1 MSWKDRVK
9 ANEESGINAKLRAEA
24 AGNLYS
30 AMRDYA
36 ATSGQ
41 YKDQGQRDQFERNLS
56 EYESIVNRLG
66 SSGVDIT
73 GQDEVIKSFRSF
85 HGDTSKIYSRFK
97 NRGEYDA
104 AVKAQKDYTALLGFD
119 TKAGQQEVDKLE
131 KYLRKAKSLTPA
143 GHSVKEGTGVTV
155 NRNTQA
161 LNSYLKSVGFSSVDE
176 LEKAISDKRLYLAQA
191 KRTQN
196 KSKLDSDA
204 DNDKEFK
211 YYSALGADME
221 NPTAEDASP
230 SIKVFGWEKGGS
242 KVKNKVAYSRDNY
255 DELMRRSASSVAN
268 GGGYSDSN
276 FNADYMEMTDDEVN
290 KYNYYLAKYGDEK
303 ADEYLDS
310 LTETLSYR
318 KATKGFRNVE
328 GKTADELAFS
338 IISGLDQ
345 FASGLGSIFSSED
358 YIPPSAVQM
367 QSSLVREDLADKG
380 PDIFGSSLGQTVY
393 DLGTTTANM
402 LPSIAVGT
410 LVGMVN
416 PIAGK
421 VAGDALMGASAA
433 GNAYTE
439 MLNLG
444 YDKSQARAYGTITGA
459 LEAGLQYLLGGIGAL
474 GGEISGKA
482 ISKAV
487 EGINNGAAKFAIKF
501 GGEMASEGIEEAL
514 QEVLSPILKNA
525 IFNTDESIDWEQVA
539 YSGLLGAMSA
549 GLFNSS
555 NAVTN
560 TVRMNNANKELY
572 GSNLRDLVAESLEL
586 NPDNKLAKKIQLKLD
601 SDSDVSGRN
610 ITKLINQ
617 NEADMQANDRATIQA
632 AAAEQLTK
640 YGESGDVEALAA
652 AITKLTA
659 GENLS
664 RSERALIDNSEYGQR
679 VANELAPENIDSGEY
694 NTEWAE
700 TLGTDRINAETY
712 SRLLQDAQVE
722 TEQQPVDTAPVV
734 ENIQQYPTVRE
745 TAEVTSSETPTSQT
759 VKSSLPASDT
769 QADTKSS
776 VKDLSTKY
784 GKQAGAFIHTYQQ
797 GQDIKKYDEA
807 YSNAYDY
814 GRSGV
819 PFSTVKG
826 LEGVAYLTEKQQE
839 LAYDA
844 GTAAANDEAVAKAKD
859 RTSRANDKIG
869 RRIGAVKLEGAPAS
883 SLNEQQ
889 KRATRVLRTVAEAT
903 GVDIVLYKSDV
914 NEAGAYEGA
923 NGRFD
928 PKSPDKIYIDLNSG
942 LLEDKDANDIGKYAM
957 LRTFS
962 HEFVHF
968 VEFWNSVRYNEL
980 RKLVFEEITAHG
992 ENVNDLID
1000 TKIEETGLSYER
1012 ASREVVAEAMTDI
1025 LPDSKFVQNMAE
1037 SHKSLF
1043 NKLLEKLKEF
1053 AADIRAYFKTIG
1065 SNRDAGAK
1073 ALKEQVGETVKYLD
1087 SIIDMFDT
1095 AATEAVETFQKAYA
1109 VDETEHVADKVEN
1122 VEASTASEETET
1134 AEAEA
1139 AQVKPEPKT
1148 TTSEHGYTVTDN
1160 NEYGSVEIK
1169 FSEKPSEAVREV
1181 LKANKF
1187 RWHKAKGV
1195 WYGKTSHDVIAEAL
1209 NKAYEAEQAP
1219 APVDTKPT
1227 EETPKSDFAKVWES
1241 ATQEAKDEII
1251 QAIYEN
1257 TKISHMA
1264 PTEVRETPPVYSATK
1279 ETPVNADVS
1288 IDYSKTNEIAK
1299 KIIKQTKIGM
1309 NNYTFTAKVGN
1320 SYIAGNSFVV
1330 SVVDLDT
1337 FKSLFETVAKPA
1349 IDGNALEKIVNNK
1362 DYTKFTGKA
1371 YSYLNNSGYT
1381 SQIKSV
1387 LLESAK
1393 DQILINEKY
1402 AKYFDGYDF
1411 YHIPGKK
1418 NLPILIK
1425 DLNGNTI
1432 GIVMPMRIDKPI
1444 NTEKLDT
1451 SKMKS
1456 FRNAQENVEE
1466 IKEEKKNGGKNKA
1479 DKGTIQ
1485 QSESDGDGAARLLDE
1500 LQAGDVQR
1508 AGGQREAVASA
1519 EDRGRPA
1526 ERDGDRAD
1534 SADRSGGSE
1543 GDGQSRDL
1551 QRGRG
1556 DDGQRRVRGDR
1567 AGQTEQG
1574 ALGELLRTEESAE
1587 RSDERG
1593 RVTQEEQ
1600 KAKSEKLRETV
1611 SEQIEQQSTESPK
1624 GSNFVIGESLN
1635 LPTGEKSRFR
1645 ANIDAIK
1652 LIKQLEDEG
1661 RNATAAEQEVLSK
1674 YVGWGGLS
1682 NAFGELRYNRETHRS
1697 EMMAKTGWEKE
1708 FEEFRQLVTD
1718 GVITEKE
1725 YQGMSAS
1732 TKNAHYTS
1740 VEVIK
1745 AMYDGLD
1752 QLGFKG
1758 GRMLEPSSGVGNFV
1772 GGMPV
1777 GMSSKV
1783 TSWTMVELDRI
1794 TGLIAKYLYPQAN
1807 VRIQGFEA
1815 ANIPDNYMDVAI
1827 GNVPFGNYGVVD
1839 RNYPKRITKAIH
1851 NYFFAKTLDKVRP
1864 GGIVMFITSSFTM
1877 NGQDTA
1883 IRQYIMDRAD
1893 LLGAIR
1899 LPNTAFAGNAGTE
1912 VVTDILVLKKRAPG
1926 TEYAG
1931 EAFLEAPSRSVG
1943 ESWQRANVNE
1953 YFDNHPEMVLGNAE
1967 LARGMY
1973 GANTL
1978 TYTPFTNK
1986 GSLGEQIREAFKNIT
2001 GKMDYTAQVTPEK
2014 ANFAVERANKKT
2026 KQHGLEVK
2034 EDGVYRNVDGHLEKV
2049 SSDKATTERV
2059 SALLGVRD
2067 AYRTLVNY
2075 LQQGQDAKFVKQ
2087 ARKSLN
2093 KAYDDFVKKYGP
2105 INSAKN
2111 KSALAEDPDQYSLLS
2126 LENYDAK
2133 KKTAT
2138 KADIF
2143 TKDTITANKTV
2154 THVDDVATGVIVSIN
2169 RTGGIDT
2176 ALIAKITDSTEEAV
2190 TRQLIDSRLAF
2201 KTKNGELEA
2210 PETYL
2215 SGNVRAKL
2223 REAEALVP
2231 YDSDYKHNVEE
2242 LKKVIPQDIPFND
2255 IYVTVGSPWIP
2266 NNLYADFIAEMLG
2279 GRNME
2284 TAYSG
2289 PDVSVGRTSTG
2300 EFKIVLN
2307 NKRLKSRYQNTQKWG
2322 TSRKSFL
2329 DIMDCLMSSTGIKVN
2344 DYVEDDEGRRKPVL
2358 NKVETAAAQE
2368 KAEAITKEFQE
2379 WLWRDEN
2386 RRNELSSLYNETFNA
2401 LVTPKYNGSNL
2412 TVNGLNAEFT
2422 LREHQANA
2430 VQRIIS
2436 SGGNTLLAHRVG
2448 AGKTLEMAAAAM
2460 KLRELGIVKKP
2471 VFVVPKSLVAQWGV
2485 EFKSYFPAARLLVS
2499 DEKSF
2504 TTANRKVYS
2513 NRIANGDYD
2522 AVILSYEQF
2531 EKIPMSAAYLQDFYQ
2546 QQIDEIIDAIA
2557 EEKAESRDGKGLT
2570 VKEMEK
2576 KKAQLEKKIA
2586 ELTSKPKDEDNIDFE
2601 QLGIDSLFVDEA
2613 HNFKNLQYT
2622 TRMNNVSGL
2631 SNSNGS
2637 QRAFDL
2643 YAKVRYLQSLNGGRG
2658 IVFATATPVMNSMAE
2673 MYIMQKYLQSDM
2685 LEQLG
2690 LKTFDAWAKQFG
2702 EVVNSVEIKPSG
2714 QGFRVK
2720 QTFSNFRNLSELQL
2734 LFRSFSDVLTQV
2746 PGLKIPKMKG
2756 GKVKTIV
2763 CEPGEFQRNYMKLLE
2778 ERADNVKNVDPS
2790 EDNMLKIT
2798 SDGRKVSYTQRMI
2811 DPSLPYEP
2819 GCKLYR
2825 CCDNVLE
2832 EYKAS
2837 NEIKGTQIIFCDMAT
2852 PKGKSK
2858 TSKTVSEEVDDDVF
2872 DTESAQL
2879 YDDMRAYLVKR
2890 GIPKKE
2896 IAFIHEADT
2905 DAKKKQLFA
2914 DVNDGKVRVLIGS
2927 TGKMGVGMNAQKR
2940 IVAIHHLDAPW
2951 RPGDVEQRDG
2961 RAFRQKNMNDEVS
2974 KYTYVTEGSF
2984 DARLWDILDRKQHFI
2999 DQIMNGEDV
3008 GRSAEDT
3015 GEVTLSAA
3023 EVKALASGNPMI
3035 MEQVQLSTDLAKLQ
3049 DLKRAYN
3056 SSITAAKAKLL
3067 EDEQRIATLKDS
3079 IAKGKQDIKS
3089 TVDTYSDGKFAM
3101 TVGKRK
3107 FTEKKDAGKA
3117 LASEIVS
3124 KAKEGEFTTVG
3135 KFAGFELRIIK
3146 QKAEYIGTV
3155 VGAQNYRFNVYPENS
3170 TYMVNHIIG
3179 VIQGIEHK
3187 IGVWSDRLTETE
3199 TDLSAQEAIIAAPFA
3214 KQAELDAKTSR
3225 FNEVMSIL
3233 NPKDEQVIGDEGD
3246 VQYQARKPLDDE
3258 LPKKHNKK
3266 STYSET
3272 ETPVSQAI
3280 SSAKTS
3286 IMQIP
3291 ALFKH
3296 KAVKFGDVNID
3307 IGGGRFD
3314 LATNYLASIGTTNLV
3329 FDPFN
3334 RPETTNA
3341 STLDYLRSGKRADTA
3356 TCANVLNVI
3365 AEEEARKN
3373 VILEVA
3379 KAIKPDGVAYFMVY
3393 EGNGTGIGKET
3404 SAGYQN
3410 NRKTADYVQE
3420 ISQWFD
3426 SVQRSG
3432 KLITATKPKANLPKA
3447 AWELSPGNAVFYQQ
3461 RTSPLTDREVLS
3473 IAASEV
3479 NVEGL
3484 TDGERDALNIFKRR
3498 LDNLNELEQKRAE
3511 EGRKYKEQ
3519 QFGANVD
3526 RAEAKKTLNRM
3537 KILDDQIKR
3546 ASSEV
3551 LDVEK
3556 KEVLKRVLQR
3566 SRKVVEKAE
3575 REHGQELLRRY
3586 RDRRNNAA
3594 AIKKY
3599 RDRIKADT
3607 DSLTQWILHPNN
3619 KNAYQH
3625 VPDALKNSV
3634 IPFLTSIDF
3643 TSKQRLRGGE
3653 ATKADKE
3660 FITQLN
3666 KLKGAIKQNI
3676 DVRGLYSGYND
3687 LPEGFMDEMQ
3697 NLIDSAQ
3704 ALAESKAGEFV
3715 INRMTAEELKTLSK
3729 LVRVVK
3735 KLIIHMNAYHQ
3746 NAMFQHVY
3754 EGGDN
3759 SIEFMS
3765 KIGNATNTGAVS
3777 EFLMW
3782 QQMRP
3787 AYAFERFGKGGEAI
3801 YDEFRRGQATLAF
3814 NTVKIKEFSDKT
3826 YTDAEVKAW
3835 EKETKTFVLG
3845 EDTVKIPVSY
3855 LMGFYELSKQKD
3867 SLEHILGEG
3876 IRVATY
3882 KNGKEKI
3889 SDVGHALT
3897 PGDISTMIKALTPRQ
3912 MEVADKL
3919 QKFMSTQ
3926 GAEWGNYVSVAR
3938 FGEELFTNPEYYP
3951 INSDGRHLEA
3961 TADEHPSAASLYAL
3975 LNMSFTKSRKEGAN
3989 NRIVL
3994 YSIFD
3999 VFANHMSSMAQ
4010 YNAFALPILDSLK
4023 WFNYQQVEKNEDGS
4037 KTILGSVR
4045 EQMARVYGVPEE
4057 SRPGS
4062 GRKGYAENFVI
4073 GIIKAFNGTETQ
4085 GIPTDMQ
4092 GLNAMHKY
4100 NMAQVAYNVRV
4111 VLQQPMAITRAGLL
4125 VDYKNIIKGLRL
4137 SPSAIKKNIE
4147 EMHKYS
4153 GIAVWKS
4160 LGFYDINISRGLT
4173 DIIKHNDNALD
4184 KIGDIGMWGAE
4195 KADLITWAAIWSAC
4209 KDRVMRDYG
4218 RPTTEEYYAQVTKLF
4233 EDVIYKTQ
4241 VVDSVLTKNEWLR
4254 SKGAW
4259 ARLLGSF
4266 MSEPTTTASM
4276 LLDAYYK
4283 YRLDLQR
4290 GLNRQQAWK
4299 LNGRNIGRTAY
4310 VYAVGAVLLAAIQAV
4325 ADAWR
4330 DDDDYQTFIEKW
4342 LEAFEGNLVDELM
4355 PFNKLPILRDFYE
4368 LVKSLLETWG
4378 VDTYG
4383 TEPRSVIFQWR
4394 DYLVKSS
4401 EIFHDKIMGE
4411 DTNYEW
4417 YGGAYKLLQAV
4428 SGITGLPMAAVTRE
4442 IIGAWN
4448 NIVGGLAPSL
4458 KVKTYDA
4465 GTKGN
4470 IKYAYQDGYLTE
4482 EEAINELIE
4491 TGEAKDKN
4499 EAYWLV
4505 KQWETGSGKYEAL
4518 KGAIMANDAAA
4529 FNSAMSELTANGVE
4543 EKTARSEAASIIGD
4557 LFNGT
4562 DDEPASIN
4570 AAQAISM
4577 LQRYGG
4583 KDSDEANDTV
4593 NLWKFK
4599 AGDEKYKDISM
4610 PAVRKYNE
4618 YCAGVGISKDMYFDA
4633 WSTINDIHGEDYDG
4647 DGKNDAY
4654 SAMDK
4659 KLSYIDSLSISSSQK
4674 TALALANGISETQIN
4689 NRAPW

>member
-586 NPDNKLAKKIQLKLD
+586 NPDNKLAKNIQLKLD

-640 YGESGDVEALAA
+640 YGESGDVEALAS

-694 NTEWAE
+694 NTGWAE
-700 TLGTDRINAETY
+700 TLGTDRINAEAY

-734 ENIQQYPTVRE
+734 ENIQQSPTVRE

-859 RTSRANDKIG
+859 RTSRANGKIG

-942 LLEDKDANDIGKYAM
+942 LLEGKDANDIGKYAM

-1109 VDETEHVADKVEN
+1109 VDETEHVADKLEN

-1160 NEYGSVEIK
+1160 NEYGSVEVK
-1169 FSEKPSEAVREV
+1169 FDDKPAEAVRDV

-1187 RWHKAKGV
+1187 RWNKAKKV
-1195 WYGKTSHDVIAEAL
+1195 WYGKTSHDAIVDAL
-1209 NKAYEAEQAP
+1209 NKAYEAESFPEA
-1219 APVDTKPT
+1219 
-1227 EETPKSDFAKVWES
+1227 KSDFMKSWER
-1241 ATQEAKDEII
+1241 ATQAEKDEVVD
-1251 QAIYEN
+1251 AIYQN
-1257 TKISHMA
+1257 TKLSYIA
-1264 PTEVRETPPVYSATK
+1264 PTEIR
-1279 ETPVNADVS
+1279 
-1288 IDYSKTNEIAK
+1288 
-1299 KIIKQTKIGM
+1299 
-1309 NNYTFTAKVGN
+1309 
-1320 SYIAGNSFVV
+1320 
-1330 SVVDLDT
+1330 
-1337 FKSLFETVAKPA
+1337 
-1349 IDGNALEKIVNNK
+1349 
-1362 DYTKFTGKA
+1362 
-1371 YSYLNNSGYT
+1371 
-1381 SQIKSV
+1381 
-1387 LLESAK
+1387 
-1393 DQILINEKY
+1393 
-1402 AKYFDGYDF
+1402 
-1411 YHIPGKK
+1411 
-1418 NLPILIK
+1418 
-1425 DLNGNTI
+1425 
-1432 GIVMPMRIDKPI
+1432 
-1444 NTEKLDT
+1444 
-1451 SKMKS
+1451 
-1456 FRNAQENVEE
+1456 EE
-1466 IKEEKKNGGKNKA
+1466 IPAQAENITEDNDNGTENEVNERA
-1479 DKGTIQ
+1479 VHSPQ
-1485 QSESDGDGAARLLDE
+1485 SDGDGAARLLDE

-1534 SADRSGGSE
+1534 TSDRSGGSE
-1543 GDGQSRDL
+1543 RDGQSRDL

-1682 NAFGELRYNRETHRS
+1682 NAFGELRYNSETRRS

-1978 TYTPFTNK
+1978 TYTPFTDK

-2401 LVTPKYNGSNL
+2401 LVTPKYNGANL

-2531 EKIPMSAAYLQDFYQ
+2531 EKIPMSTAYLQDFYQ

-3079 IAKGKQDIKS
+3079 IAKGKQDINA
-3089 TVDTYSDGKFAM
+3089 TVDTYSDGKFSM

-3199 TDLSAQEAIIAAPFA
+3199 TDLAAQEAIISSPFA
-3214 KQAELDAKTSR
+3214 KQAELEAKTSR

-3258 LPKKHNKK
+3258 LPMKHNKK

-3272 ETPVSQAI
+3272 ETLFMQWENGFAPIGEVKRFSRFGKFRYYEKTKKGSIELSRDQYNERRKFDAQNTYTRVQRQISETTDYNEGSERNMLGYSDGNRNAGGAGVLSRQTVWETLRHDATGSVRGGVRNSSGNDVNSPVSQAI

-3410 NRKTADYVQE
+3410 NRKTADYIQE

-3498 LDNLNELEQKRAE
+3498 LDNLNELEQKRSE

-3526 RAEAKKTLNRM
+3526 RAEAQKTLNRM

-3586 RDRRNNAA
+3586 RDRRNNSA

-3599 RDRIKADT
+3599 RERIVVTSMQLSDW
-3607 DSLTQWILHPNN
+3607 L
-3619 KNAYQH
+3619 
-3625 VPDALKNSV
+3625 LKNSDKEHV
-3634 IPFLTSIDF
+3634 PEVLKKPVLELLTSIDF
-3643 TSKQRLRGGE
+3643 SSKRLLSGGQE
-3653 ATKADKE
+3653 TKADKK
-3660 FITQLN
+3660 FGANLAALN
-3666 KLKGAIKQNI
+3666 KLLEGQQGAIDGVDNAVDNI
-3676 DVRGLYSGYND
+3676 GAYLDISAENRQFLND
-3687 LPEGFMDEMQ
+3687 LVSTVA
-3697 NLIDSAQ
+3697 SA
-3704 ALAESKAGEFV
+3704 SSDGTTFT
-3715 INRMTAEELKTLSK
+3715 INRMTSEELKNFSHFLKNLS
-3729 LVRVVK
+3729 
-3735 KLIIHMNAYHQ
+3735 
-3746 NAMFQHVY
+3746 
-3754 EGGDN
+3754 
-3759 SIEFMS
+3759 
-3765 KIGNATNTGAVS
+3765 T
-3777 EFLMW
+3777 
-3782 QQMRP
+3782 
-3787 AYAFERFGKGGEAI
+3787 AI
-3801 YDEFRRGQATLAF
+3801 RKANATLA
-3814 NTVKIKEFSDKT
+3814 NARYENIPSMAQDSMAHMEAMGEARALDGTKLVKLIGWKNATPYFAFKRFGEAGKSLFEGLYKGWGKMAFHQQEILNFTKELYKAKEVRKWRSDIHDIT
-3826 YTDAEVKAW
+3826 
-3835 EKETKTFVLG
+3835 L
-3845 EDTVKIPVSY
+3845 EDGSKIQMSTAQI
-3855 LMGFYELSKQKD
+3855 MELSMLMKREQALK
-3867 SLEHILGEG
+3867 HINGVG
-3876 IRVATY
+3876 IRIGNIKTKSGIKQDTNFYKLTVGDMDNIKKLLTQRQLKVAQ
-3882 KNGKEKI
+3882 
-3889 SDVGHALT
+3889 D
-3897 PGDISTMIKALTPRQ
+3897 M
-3912 MEVADKL
+3912 
-3919 QKFMSTQ
+3919 QKYMAKR
-3926 GAEWGNYVSVAR
+3926 GAEWGNEISMAR
-3938 FGEELFTNPEYYP
+3938 FGYEFYTEGENYYP
-3951 INSDGRHLEA
+3951 IKTDDNSRPMRDTDIQGNSMFR
-3961 TADEHPSAASLYAL
+3961 L
-3975 LNMSFTKSRKEGAN
+3975 LNLSASKSLNQYAN
-3989 NRIVL
+3989 NALVVGD
-3994 YSIFD
+3994 IFD
-3999 VFANHMSSMAQ
+3999 TFTGHMTDMAKL
-4010 YNAFALPILDSLK
+4010 NALGLPLLDAIK
-4023 WFNYQQVEKNEDGS
+4023 WFNYRERTNNPDGTINEQSLTKSMEKAFGKAAGNYFRTLMKDINGVKESGDRSGDIFNKMLTRYKIAAVAANIRVALLQPTS
-4037 KTILGSVR
+4037 YVR
-4045 EQMARVYGVPEE
+4045 AQY
-4057 SRPGS
+4057 
-4062 GRKGYAENFVI
+4062 
-4073 GIIKAFNGTETQ
+4073 IIKKRHL
-4085 GIPTDMQ
+4085 
-4092 GLNAMHKY
+4092 LNAF
-4100 NMAQVAYNVRV
+4100 VF
-4111 VLQQPMAITRAGLL
+4111 
-4125 VDYKNIIKGLRL
+4125 
-4137 SPSAIKKNIE
+4137 KKNGYNE
-4147 EMHKYS
+4147 AMKYS
-4153 GIAVWKS
+4153 GTAVWKS
-4160 LGFYDINISRGLT
+4160 LGYYDT
-4173 DIIKHNDNALD
+4173 DIARSMRTQIKNGDAVLD
-4184 KIGDIGMWGAE
+4184 KVRDWSMGLAELGDKRTWGRLWVACKLQTKSENPRLTGDALCKATAELFDEMIYATQVMDSTLTRSEIMRGTTRADKLVSAFGAE
-4195 KADLITWAAIWSAC
+4195 PTLSANIVMDAASEYMI
-4209 KDRVMRDYG
+4209 DMR
-4218 RPTTEEYYAQVTKLF
+4218 
-4233 EDVIYKTQ
+4233 KT
-4241 VVDSVLTKNEWLR
+4241 
-4254 SKGAW
+4254 
-4259 ARLLGSF
+4259 
-4266 MSEPTTTASM
+4266 
-4276 LLDAYYK
+4276 DA
-4283 YRLDLQR
+4283 
-4290 GLNRQQAWK
+4290 
-4299 LNGRNIGRTAY
+4299 RTAWRKNKDKIALAFTTY
-4310 VYAVGAVLLAAIQAV
+4310 VSSAAFAAFVESLWDAV
-4325 ADAWR
+4325 R
-4330 DDDDYQTFIEKW
+4330 DDDDYETFLEKFMQ
-4342 LEAFEGNLVDELM
+4342 AFLGEDGLLSGNLVQDLTIIGKIPEL
-4355 PFNKLPILRDFYE
+4355 KAIIEVLTGD
-4368 LVKSLLETWG
+4368 
-4378 VDTYG
+4378 
-4383 TEPRSVIFQWR
+4383 
-4394 DYLVKSS
+4394 KSS
-4401 EIFHDKIMGE
+4401 DMSIASLESISSTYSIWKETIQLTTGELQDPTKVTYYGKMTPWGKI
-4411 DTNYEW
+4411 
-4417 YGGAYKLLQAV
+4417 YKTLQALSQISGVAV
-4428 SGITGLPMAAVTRE
+4428 SNGARDVIAV
-4442 IIGAWN
+4442 WN
-4448 NIVGGLAPSL
+4448 TIAGSIAPSMKL
-4458 KVKTYDA
+4458 KKLKTYDPGTA
-4465 GTKGN
+4465 GS
-4470 IKYAYQDGYLTE
+4470 IKHAYLGGALTE
-4482 EEAINELIE
+4482 TEAIDELIKA
-4491 TGEAKDKN
+4491 GEAEDN
-4499 EAYWLV
+4499 DEAYWLV

-4618 YCAGVGISKDMYFDA
+4618 YCAGVGISKDIYFDA

-4674 TALALANGISETQIN
+4674 TALALANGISEKQIN

>member
-9 ANEESGINAKLRAEA
+9 ANEKSGVNAQIRAEA
-24 AGNLYS
+24 AGTLYS
-30 AMRDYA
+30 AMRENA
-36 ATSGQ
+36 VTLGE
-41 YKDQGQRDQFERNLS
+41 YKDKGQMDQFNRYIS
-56 EYESIVNRLG
+56 EYEGLMKKLG
-66 SSGVDIT
+66 NSGYDVS
-73 GQDEVIKSFRSF
+73 GQDSVISSFRDLSKEMSSTLNSSLSSNADYNKKITSGKSAYEKYLDGIKNGDKKKKKSFLDYF
-85 HGDTSKIYSRFK
+85 ADVGYTGDTSLPTGGMSS
-97 NRGEYDA
+97 A
-104 AVKAQKDYTALLGFD
+104 ALQVERDH
-119 TKAGQQEVDKLE
+119 DK
-131 KYLRKAKSLTPA
+131 PQPI
-143 GHSVKEGTGVTV
+143 
-155 NRNTQA
+155 N
-161 LNSYLKSVGFSSVDE
+161 
-176 LEKAISDKRLYLAQA
+176 
-191 KRTQN
+191 
-196 KSKLDSDA
+196 
-204 DNDKEFK
+204 
-211 YYSALGADME
+211 
-221 NPTAEDASP
+221 
-230 SIKVFGWEKGGS
+230 
-242 KVKNKVAYSRDNY
+242 
-255 DELMRRSASSVAN
+255 
-268 GGGYSDSN
+268 
-276 FNADYMEMTDDEVN
+276 
-290 KYNYYLAKYGDEK
+290 
-303 ADEYLDS
+303 
-310 LTETLSYR
+310 
-318 KATKGFRNVE
+318 
-328 GKTADELAFS
+328 
-338 IISGLDQ
+338 ISGLTPSQLNDFYYLYADSPEEAKK
-345 FASGLGSIFSSED
+345 FAE
-358 YIPPSAVQM
+358 
-367 QSSLVREDLADKG
+367 E
-380 PDIFGSSLGQTVY
+380 
-393 DLGTTTANM
+393 ANNKNAA
-402 LPSIAVGT
+402 LKAEERAAW
-410 LVGMVN
+410 
-416 PIAGK
+416 AGK
-421 VAGDALMGASAA
+421 NTGTRLLSTAAQVPASALSVA
-433 GNAYTE
+433 DYLNQLVWYNATGEAYTE
-439 MLNLG
+439 RNADSPTMVAQSLIG
-444 YDKSQARAYGTITGA
+444 GA
-459 LEAGLQYLLGGIGAL
+459 SKGLT
-474 GGEISGKA
+474 EK
-482 ISKAV
+482 
-487 EGINNGAAKFAIKF
+487 
-501 GGEMASEGIEEAL
+501 
-514 QEVLSPILKNA
+514 
-525 IFNTDESIDWEQVA
+525 
-539 YSGLLGAMSA
+539 
-549 GLFNSS
+549 GLFNTGFLSGEIDEDIPIVGGLSLGSAYQLGTSMVNSAVNAATQGGFGAIFMGGSAAS
-555 NAVTN
+555 NAFYNALDKGATAEQAIYNGLAQGTAEALFEYISLDKLINMDVSAPLMKNILKQSGVEASEEAMTSIANYVTDAIIMKDKSEYEALMQEYN
-560 TVRMNNANKELY
+560 GDKAKVYLAMVNQIAQDAIGGFISGGGLTLINY
-572 GSNLRDLVAESLEL
+572 GTNGVYQAQQAKKTYGPGIQDLVSASLEL
-586 NPDNKLAKKIQLKLD
+586 NPGNELATKIQGRLD
-601 SDSDVSGRN
+601 SNKNVSGRS
-610 ITKLINQ
+610 IMKLVNQ
-617 NEADMQANDRATIQA
+617 NETDMLTNDKNTIKNA
-632 AAAEQLTK
+632 ASQQLAK
-640 YGESGDVEALAA
+640 YGETGDVNAIAE
-652 AITKLTA
+652 AITKQAA
-659 GENLS
+659 GETLS
-664 RSERALIDNSEYGQR
+664 KAEKKLISESKYGQR
-679 VANELAPENIDSGEY
+679 VANELDPANIRSQEY

-700 TLGTDRINAETY
+700 KLGTDRINAEAY
-712 SRLLQDAQVE
+712 SRIVQEAQADPESVV
-722 TEQQPVDTAPVV
+722 TEQQPVDTVPAIENTPREQIATAQEGVQAPKASSAPVT
-734 ENIQQYPTVRE
+734 PTEAQPAKAPTAAVAE
-745 TAEVTSSETPTSQT
+745 SKTAEE
-759 VKSSLPASDT
+759 ASNGM
-769 QADTKSS
+769 S
-776 VKDLSTKY
+776 VKDVSTKY

-797 GQDIKKYDEA
+797 GQDVKKYDEA
-807 YSNAYDY
+807 YSAAHDY
-814 GRSGV
+814 GKTGV
-819 PFSTVKG
+819 PIETVKG
-826 LEGVAYLTEKQQE
+826 LDSVSYLTEKQRE
-839 LAYDA
+839 LAYEA
-844 GTAAANDEAVAKAKD
+844 GKAAADTEANTKQQDRMQKANGKTGRKKGVVKGEGVTIADIKSAFNDQQG
-859 RTSRANDKIG
+859 RAY
-869 RRIGAVKLEGAPAS
+869 
-883 SLNEQQ
+883 
-889 KRATRVLRTVAEAT
+889 RVLSTIAEAT
-903 GVDIVLYKSDV
+903 GIDIVLYKSVTND
-914 NEAGAYEGA
+914 AGEFEGA
-923 NGRFD
+923 QGAF
-928 PKSPDKIYIDLNSG
+928 KHASPDKIFIDLNAG
-942 LLEDKDANDIGKYAM
+942 LETIKDVNDLAKYAM
-957 LRTFS
+957 LRTFC
-962 HEFVHF
+962 HEFTHF
-968 VEFWNSVRYNEL
+968 VEYWNPVQYNEF
-980 RKLVFEEITAHG
+980 RKVVFNELTARG
-992 ENVNDLID
+992 ENVNDLIEA
-1000 TKIEETGLSYER
+1000 KIEETGLSYDKS
-1012 ASREVVAEAMTDI
+1012 SREVVAEAMTDI

-1037 SHKSLF
+1037 NHKSIF

-1053 AADIRAYFKTIG
+1053 VADLREYFNTIG
-1065 SNRDAGAK
+1065 ANRDAGAK

-1109 VDETEHVADKVEN
+1109 VDETEQVADKLEN
-1122 VEASTASEETET
+1122 AEASTVSEETET

-1148 TTSEHGYTVTDN
+1148 TTSEHGYTVADN
-1160 NEYGSVEIK
+1160 TEYGSVEVK
-1169 FSEKPSEAVREV
+1169 FNDKPSEAVRDV

-1187 RWHKAKGV
+1187 RWNKAKKV
-1195 WYGKTSHDVIAEAL
+1195 WYGKTSHDAIVDAL
-1209 NKAYEAEQAP
+1209 NKAYEAESSPEA
-1219 APVDTKPT
+1219 
-1227 EETPKSDFAKVWES
+1227 KSDFMKSWER
-1241 ATQEAKDEII
+1241 ATQAEKDEVVD
-1251 QAIYEN
+1251 AIYQN
-1257 TKISHMA
+1257 TKLSYIA
-1264 PTEVRETPPVYSATK
+1264 PTEIREEIPAQAENITEDNDNGTENEVNERAVYS
-1279 ETPVNADVS
+1279 P
-1288 IDYSKTNEIAK
+1288 
-1299 KIIKQTKIGM
+1299 Q
-1309 NNYTFTAKVGN
+1309 
-1320 SYIAGNSFVV
+1320 
-1330 SVVDLDT
+1330 
-1337 FKSLFETVAKPA
+1337 
-1349 IDGNALEKIVNNK
+1349 
-1362 DYTKFTGKA
+1362 
-1371 YSYLNNSGYT
+1371 
-1381 SQIKSV
+1381 
-1387 LLESAK
+1387 
-1393 DQILINEKY
+1393 
-1402 AKYFDGYDF
+1402 
-1411 YHIPGKK
+1411 
-1418 NLPILIK
+1418 
-1425 DLNGNTI
+1425 
-1432 GIVMPMRIDKPI
+1432 
-1444 NTEKLDT
+1444 
-1451 SKMKS
+1451 
-1456 FRNAQENVEE
+1456 
-1466 IKEEKKNGGKNKA
+1466 
-1479 DKGTIQ
+1479 
-1485 QSESDGDGAARLLDE
+1485 SDGDGAARLLDE

-1534 SADRSGGSE
+1534 TSDRSGGSE
-1543 GDGQSRDL
+1543 RDGQSRDL

-1682 NAFGELRYNRETHRS
+1682 NAFGELRYNSETHRS
-1697 EMMAKTGWEKE
+1697 EMMAKPGWEKE
-1708 FEEFRQLVTD
+1708 FAEFRQLVTD
-1718 GVITEKE
+1718 GIITEEE
-1725 YQGMSAS
+1725 YQGMSGS

-1740 VEVIK
+1740 IEVIK
-1745 AMYDGLD
+1745 AMYDGLE

-1772 GGMPV
+1772 GGMPTS
-1777 GMSSKV
+1777 MSSKV
-1783 TSWTMVELDRI
+1783 KSWTMVELDRI
-1794 TGLIAKYLYPQAN
+1794 TGQIAKYLYPQAN
-1807 VRIQGFEA
+1807 VRIQGFET

-1839 RNYPKRITKAIH
+1839 RHYPKRITKAIH

-1864 GGIVMFITSSFTM
+1864 GGVVMFITSSFTM
-1877 NGQDTA
+1877 NSQDNA

-1893 LLGAIR
+1893 LMGAIR
-1899 LPNTAFAGNAGTE
+1899 LPNTAFSGNAGTQ
-1912 VVTDILVLKKRAPG
+1912 VVTDILILKKRAPN

-1931 EAFLEAPSRSVG
+1931 EAFLEAPYRSIG
-1943 ESWQRANVNE
+1943 NSWQGANVNE
-1953 YFDNHPEMVLGNAE
+1953 YFDNHPEMVLGTAE
-1967 LARGMY
+1967 IARGMY
-1973 GANTL
+1973 ANNSL
-1978 TYTPFTNK
+1978 TYSPLTDK
-1986 GSLGEQIREAFKNIT
+1986 GPLGDQIREAFKNIT
-2001 GKMDYTAQVTPEK
+2001 GKMDYIAQATPEK
-2014 ANFAVERANKKT
+2014 SNFAVERANKKT
-2026 KQHGLEVK
+2026 KHLGLEVK
-2034 EDGVYRNVDGHLEKV
+2034 EDGKVYRNVDGKLEVV
-2049 SSDKATTERV
+2049 SNDKATAERV
-2059 SALLGVRD
+2059 AGLLGIRD
-2067 AYRTLVNY
+2067 AYKTLVNY
-2075 LQQGQDAKFVKQ
+2075 LQQGQDAKFIKK
-2087 ARKSLN
+2087 ARNELN
-2093 KAYDDFVKKYGP
+2093 KAYDDFVKKYGL
-2105 INSAKN
+2105 INSPKN
-2111 KSALAEDPDQYSLLS
+2111 KSAIADDPDSFSLLS
-2126 LENYDAK
+2126 LENYDAT

-2143 TKDTITANKTV
+2143 TKDTITANKTI

-2176 ALIAKITDSTEEAV
+2176 SLIAKITGKTEEAV
-2190 TRQLIDSRLAF
+2190 TRELIDSRLAF
-2201 KTKNGELEA
+2201 KTKDGGLET

-2215 SGNVRAKL
+2215 AGNVRAKL
-2223 REAEALVP
+2223 RDAEALVP
-2231 YDSDYKHNVEE
+2231 FDKDYQNNVDE
-2242 LKKVIPQDIPFND
+2242 LRKVIPKDIPFND
-2255 IYVTVGSPWIP
+2255 IYAAVGTPWIP
-2266 NNLYADFIAEMLG
+2266 NNVYADFIAEMLG
-2279 GRNME
+2279 GVNSE
-2284 TAYSG
+2284 TSYSG
-2289 PDVSVGRTSTG
+2289 PDVTVGRTNTG
-2300 EFKIVLN
+2300 DFKIVIN
-2307 NKRLKSRYQNTQKWG
+2307 NARLKSRYQNTQKWG
-2322 TSRKSFL
+2322 TRRKSFL
-2329 DIMDCLMSSTGIKVN
+2329 DIMTALMSSTSIKVN
-2344 DYVEDDEGRRKPVL
+2344 DYIEDENGRKKPVL

-2368 KAEAITKEFQE
+2368 KAEEISKEFQE

-2386 RRNELSSLYNETFNA
+2386 RRKELTSLYNETFNA
-2401 LVTPKYNGSNL
+2401 LVTPKYNGANL
-2412 TVNGLNAEFT
+2412 TINGLNAEFD

-2436 SGGNTLLAHRVG
+2436 SGGNTLLAHKVG

-2471 VFVVPKSLVAQWGV
+2471 MFVVPKALVAQWGV
-2485 EFKSYFPAARLLVS
+2485 EFKSYFPASKLLVA

-2504 TTANRKVYS
+2504 TKANRKTFS

-2522 AVILSYEQF
+2522 AIILSYEQF
-2531 EKIPMSAAYLQDFYQ
+2531 EKIPMSAAYLQEFYQ
-2546 QQIDEIIDAIA
+2546 QQINEIIDAIA
-2557 EEKAESRDGKGLT
+2557 EEKAESKGKGIT

-2576 KKAQLEKKIA
+2576 KKSQLEKKIA
-2586 ELTSKPKDEDNIDFE
+2586 ELTTKTKDEDNIDFE
-2601 QLGIDSLFVDEA
+2601 QLGVDSLFVDEA

-2622 TRMNNVSGL
+2622 TRMSNVSGL

-2643 YAKVRYLQSLNGGRG
+2643 FGKVRYLQGLNGGRG

-2720 QTFSNFRNLSELQL
+2720 QTFSNFRNLNELQL

-2756 GKVKTIV
+2756 GKVNTVV
-2763 CEPGEFQRNYMKLLE
+2763 CEPGQFQQDYMAELE
-2778 ERADNVKNVDPS
+2778 KRADNVKNVDPS

-2811 DPSLPYEP
+2811 DPTLPYEP
-2819 GCKLYR
+2819 GCKIYR
-2825 CCDNVLE
+2825 CCDNVLT

-2837 NEIKGTQIIFCDMAT
+2837 SKIKGTQIIFCDMAT

-2858 TSKTVSEEVDDDVF
+2858 SAKNVSEEIDEDVF

-2879 YDDMRAYLVKR
+2879 YDDMRAYLVKK
-2890 GIPKKE
+2890 GIPAKE
-2896 IAFIHEADT
+2896 IAFIHEANT

-2961 RAFRQKNMNDEVS
+2961 RAFRQKNINDEVS

-2999 DQIMNGEDV
+2999 EQIMNGEDV

-3015 GEVTLSAA
+3015 GDVTLSAA

-3035 MEQVQLSTDLAKLQ
+3035 MEQVQLSNDLSKLQ

-3056 SSITAAKAKLL
+3056 SSIVAAKAKLL
-3067 EDEQRIATLKDS
+3067 EDEQRIAMLNNA
-3079 IAKGKQDIKS
+3079 IAKGKEDIKT
-3089 TVDTYSDGKFAM
+3089 TVDTYSEGKFSM
-3101 TVGKRK
+3101 TIGNKK
-3107 FTEKKDAGKA
+3107 FSDKKDAGVA
-3117 LASEIVS
+3117 LAAEIVS

-3135 KFAGFELRIIK
+3135 KFAGFELRVIK
-3146 QKAEYIGTV
+3146 QKAEYIGSV
-3155 VGAQNYRFNVYPENS
+3155 AGAQNYKFNVYPDNT
-3170 TYMVNHIIG
+3170 TYMINHIIG
-3179 VIQGIEHK
+3179 VIQGIDSK
-3187 IGVWSDRLTETE
+3187 VNVWTESLAE
-3199 TDLSAQEAIIAAPFA
+3199 VKTDLAAQENIIASPFA
-3214 KQAELDAKTSR
+3214 KQAELDQKTAR
-3225 FNEVMSIL
+3225 FNEVMAIL
-3233 NPKDEQVIGDEGD
+3233 NPKEEQVIGDE
-3246 VQYQARKPLDDE
+3246 E
-3258 LPKKHNKK
+3258 
-3266 STYSET
+3266 ET
-3272 ETPVSQAI
+3272 Q
-3280 SSAKTS
+3280 
-3286 IMQIP
+3286 
-3291 ALFKH
+3291 
-3296 KAVKFGDVNID
+3296 
-3307 IGGGRFD
+3307 
-3314 LATNYLASIGTTNLV
+3314 
-3329 FDPFN
+3329 
-3334 RPETTNA
+3334 
-3341 STLDYLRSGKRADTA
+3341 
-3356 TCANVLNVI
+3356 
-3365 AEEEARKN
+3365 
-3373 VILEVA
+3373 
-3379 KAIKPDGVAYFMVY
+3379 
-3393 EGNGTGIGKET
+3393 
-3404 SAGYQN
+3404 
-3410 NRKTADYVQE
+3410 
-3420 ISQWFD
+3420 
-3426 SVQRSG
+3426 
-3432 KLITATKPKANLPKA
+3432 
-3447 AWELSPGNAVFYQQ
+3447 YQQ
-3461 RTSPLTDREVLS
+3461 RRHGIDTSNMDAEAKEIISKLRTGALGSFYMKGEYASYSAERIEREIRASSSTSPAHVDYAKSYIAWVDPIDFLYATTTNSASRENIEQEAGTLDLDKLREEIQPIYLRVDFETGRILGHEGRHRMVALSKAGVRKAAVIFDAVNDDRYNTKPVGIMKLYGQSFGENKSGMDFYAHNMLPLSARYADAVRAVFSELENSIQFQQRKSPLTDREVLS

-3484 TDGERDALNIFKRR
+3484 TDFELDALNILKQR
-3498 LDNLNELEQKRAE
+3498 LNNLYELEQKRAE

-3526 RAEAKKTLNRM
+3526 REEAQKTLNRM
-3537 KILDDQIKR
+3537 KVLDEQIKR

-3566 SRKVVEKAE
+3566 SRRVIEKAE
-3575 REHGQELLRRY
+3575 REHGQELLKRY
-3586 RDRRNNAA
+3586 RDRRKNAA
-3594 AIKKY
+3594 DIKKY

-3643 TSKQRLRGGE
+3643 TSKKRLRGGE

-3676 DVRGLYSGYND
+3676 DVQGLYSGYND

-3697 NLIDSAQ
+3697 KFIDSAQ

-4283 YRLDLQR
+4283 YSLDLQR

-4342 LEAFEGNLVDELM
+4342 LEAFGGNLVDEIM

-4411 DTNYEW
+4411 DTNYTW
-4417 YGGAYKLLQAV
+4417 YGGAYKLLQAA

-4448 NIVGGLAPSL
+4448 NIIGGLAPSL

-4470 IKYAYQDGYLTE
+4470 IKYAYQDGHLTE

-4499 EAYWLV
+4499 EAYWIV
-4505 KQWETGSGKYEAL
+4505 KGWETGESKYAVLEEAVRT
-4518 KGAIMANDAAA
+4518 NDSAA
-4529 FNSAMSELTANGVE
+4529 FRSALSELTANGVE
-4543 EKTARSEAASIIGD
+4543 EKAARSKAASLIAD
-4557 LFNGT
+4557 MYNGT

-4570 AAQAISM
+4570 RAQAINMFTAYAGMERADAETRVEIYDWQKQGYDVDVSSVSVI
-4577 LQRYGG
+4577 
-4583 KDSDEANDTV
+4583 KD
-4593 NLWKFK
+4593 
-4599 AGDEKYKDISM
+4599 YK
-4610 PAVRKYNE
+4610 E
-4618 YCAGVGISKDMYFDA
+4618 YCEPSGISKSVY
-4633 WSTINDIHGEDYDG
+4633 Y
-4647 DGKNDAY
+4647 DAY
-4654 SAMDK
+4654 LFYKDSGVTGEAYSK
-4659 KLSYIDSLSISSSQK
+4659 TKECIPYIDSLPLSSYQK
-4674 TALALANGISETQIN
+4674 TQLALCWWSEKTVN
-4689 NRAPW
+4689 KYKTW

>member
-1 MSWKDRVK
+1 MAENWREKFKEQIISSPDYVGNKTVSDPDWREKMK
-9 ANEESGINAKLRAEA
+9 AAVIDGSAAKAYNAESKRMATEA
-24 AGNLYS
+24 AYNKKVSQGKS
-30 AMRDYA
+30 AYEKYL
-36 ATSGQ
+36 SGT
-41 YKDQGQRDQFERNLS
+41 KSDGKKK
-56 EYESIVNRLG
+56 
-66 SSGVDIT
+66 
-73 GQDEVIKSFRSF
+73 KSFLDYF
-85 HGDTSKIYSRFK
+85 ANVGYAGDTSLPNGGMSSAVMQIERDHDKPQPINISALSDDQLKDFYYLYAESPEKAKEYVEETNNKNAAIKADERAKWAGKNTGTRILSAVAQAPVSAISMADYLNQLAWYNATGEVYTERNADSPTMLSRSLIGGAAQGLTEKGLFNTGLLK
-97 NRGEYDA
+97 GEIDESIPIVGGMSLGSAYQLGTSMINSAVSAATQGSIGAIFMGGSAASNAFYDA
-104 AVKAQKDYTALLGFD
+104 LDKGASADQAIYNGLAQGTAEALFEYVSLDNLIKMDVSAPLIKNVLKQGGIEASEEAMTSISNYVTD
-119 TKAGQQEVDKLE
+119 AIIMKGRSEYAELLE
-131 KYLRKAKSLTPA
+131 KYN
-143 GHSVKEGTGVTV
+143 G
-155 NRNTQA
+155 
-161 LNSYLKSVGFSSVDE
+161 
-176 LEKAISDKRLYLAQA
+176 
-191 KRTQN
+191 N
-196 KSKLDSDA
+196 KSKAYMAMVNQVAQDA
-204 DNDKEFK
+204 IGGFISGGGLTLIN
-211 YYSALGADME
+211 YGT
-221 NPTAEDASP
+221 NG
-230 SIKVFGWEKGGS
+230 VFNSRQTK
-242 KVKNKVAYSRDNY
+242 KAYSP
-255 DELMRRSASSVAN
+255 V
-268 GGGYSDSN
+268 
-276 FNADYMEMTDDEVN
+276 
-290 KYNYYLAKYGDEK
+290 
-303 ADEYLDS
+303 
-310 LTETLSYR
+310 
-318 KATKGFRNVE
+318 
-328 GKTADELAFS
+328 
-338 IISGLDQ
+338 
-345 FASGLGSIFSSED
+345 
-358 YIPPSAVQM
+358 VQ
-367 QSSLVREDLADKG
+367 
-380 PDIFGSSLGQTVY
+380 
-393 DLGTTTANM
+393 
-402 LPSIAVGT
+402 
-410 LVGMVN
+410 
-416 PIAGK
+416 
-421 VAGDALMGASAA
+421 
-433 GNAYTE
+433 
-439 MLNLG
+439 
-444 YDKSQARAYGTITGA
+444 
-459 LEAGLQYLLGGIGAL
+459 
-474 GGEISGKA
+474 
-482 ISKAV
+482 
-487 EGINNGAAKFAIKF
+487 
-501 GGEMASEGIEEAL
+501 
-514 QEVLSPILKNA
+514 
-525 IFNTDESIDWEQVA
+525 
-539 YSGLLGAMSA
+539 
-549 GLFNSS
+549 
-555 NAVTN
+555 
-560 TVRMNNANKELY
+560 
-572 GSNLRDLVAESLEL
+572 DLVAESLEL
-586 NPDNKLAKKIQLKLD
+586 NPDNKLAKKIQDKIN
-601 SDSDVSGRN
+601 SGKSISGRN

-640 YGESGDVEALAA
+640 YGESGDVEALAS

-694 NTEWAE
+694 NTGWAE
-700 TLGTDRINAETY
+700 TIGTDRINAEAY

-734 ENIQQYPTVRE
+734 ENIQQSPTVRE

-859 RTSRANDKIG
+859 RTSRANGKIG

-1109 VDETEHVADKVEN
+1109 VDETEHVADKLEN

-1160 NEYGSVEIK
+1160 NEYGSVEVK
-1169 FSEKPSEAVREV
+1169 FDDKPAEAVRDV

-1187 RWHKAKGV
+1187 RWNKAKKV
-1195 WYGKTSHDVIAEAL
+1195 WYGKTSHDAIVDAL
-1209 NKAYEAEQAP
+1209 NKAYEAESSPEA
-1219 APVDTKPT
+1219 
-1227 EETPKSDFAKVWES
+1227 KSDFMKSWER
-1241 ATQEAKDEII
+1241 ATQAEKDEVVD
-1251 QAIYEN
+1251 AINQN
-1257 TKISHMA
+1257 TKLSHIA
-1264 PTEVRETPPVYSATK
+1264 PTEIREEIPAQAENIT
-1279 ETPVNADVS
+1279 EVNDNGAE
-1288 IDYSKTNEIAK
+1288 NEINE
-1299 KIIKQTKIGM
+1299 G
-1309 NNYTFTAKVGN
+1309 
-1320 SYIAGNSFVV
+1320 
-1330 SVVDLDT
+1330 
-1337 FKSLFETVAKPA
+1337 TVHSSKP
-1349 IDGNALEKIVNNK
+1349 
-1362 DYTKFTGKA
+1362 
-1371 YSYLNNSGYT
+1371 
-1381 SQIKSV
+1381 
-1387 LLESAK
+1387 
-1393 DQILINEKY
+1393 
-1402 AKYFDGYDF
+1402 
-1411 YHIPGKK
+1411 
-1418 NLPILIK
+1418 
-1425 DLNGNTI
+1425 
-1432 GIVMPMRIDKPI
+1432 
-1444 NTEKLDT
+1444 
-1451 SKMKS
+1451 
-1456 FRNAQENVEE
+1456 
-1466 IKEEKKNGGKNKA
+1466 
-1479 DKGTIQ
+1479 
-1485 QSESDGDGAARLLDE
+1485 DGDGAARLLDE

-1519 EDRGRPA
+1519 EDRGRQA

-1534 SADRSGGSE
+1534 SSDRSGGSE

-1567 AGQTEQG
+1567 AGQAEQG

-1600 KAKSEKLRETV
+1600 KAKSEKLREAV

-1682 NAFGELRYNRETHRS
+1682 NAFGELRYNSETHRS

-1978 TYTPFTNK
+1978 TYTPFTDK

-2401 LVTPKYNGSNL
+2401 LVTPKYNGANL

-2485 EFKSYFPAARLLVS
+2485 EFKSYFPAAKLLVS

-3079 IAKGKQDIKS
+3079 IAKGKQDIKA
-3089 TVDTYSDGKFAM
+3089 TVDTYSDGKFSM

-3199 TDLSAQEAIIAAPFA
+3199 TDLSAQEAIISSPFA
-3214 KQAELDAKTSR
+3214 KQAELEAKTSR

-3272 ETPVSQAI
+3272 ETLFMQWENGSAPIGEVKRFSRFGKFRYYEKTKKGSIELSRDQYNERRKFDAQNTYTRVQRQISETTDYNEGSERNMLGYSDGNRNAGGAGVLSRQTVWETLRHDATGSVRGGFRNSSGNDVNSPVSQAI

-3420 ISQWFD
+3420 ISQLFD

-3498 LDNLNELEQKRAE
+3498 LDNLNELEQKRSE

-3526 RAEAKKTLNRM
+3526 RAEAQKTLNRM

-3586 RDRRNNAA
+3586 RDRRNNSA

-3599 RDRIKADT
+3599 RERIVVTSMQLSDW
-3607 DSLTQWILHPNN
+3607 L
-3619 KNAYQH
+3619 
-3625 VPDALKNSV
+3625 LKNSDKEHV
-3634 IPFLTSIDF
+3634 PEVLKKPVLELLTSIDF
-3643 TSKQRLRGGE
+3643 SSKRLLSGGQE
-3653 ATKADKE
+3653 TKADKK
-3660 FITQLN
+3660 FGANLAALN
-3666 KLKGAIKQNI
+3666 KLLEGQQGAIDGVDNAVDNI
-3676 DVRGLYSGYND
+3676 GAYLDISAENRQFLND
-3687 LPEGFMDEMQ
+3687 LVSTVA
-3697 NLIDSAQ
+3697 SA
-3704 ALAESKAGEFV
+3704 SSDGTTFT
-3715 INRMTAEELKTLSK
+3715 INRMTSEELKNFSHFLKNLS
-3729 LVRVVK
+3729 
-3735 KLIIHMNAYHQ
+3735 
-3746 NAMFQHVY
+3746 
-3754 EGGDN
+3754 
-3759 SIEFMS
+3759 
-3765 KIGNATNTGAVS
+3765 T
-3777 EFLMW
+3777 
-3782 QQMRP
+3782 
-3787 AYAFERFGKGGEAI
+3787 AI
-3801 YDEFRRGQATLAF
+3801 RKANATLA
-3814 NTVKIKEFSDKT
+3814 NARYENIPSMAQDSMAHMEAMGEARALDGTKLVKLIGWKNATPYFAFKRFGEAGKSLFEGLYKGWGKMAFHQQEILNFTKELYKAKEVRKWRSDIHDIT
-3826 YTDAEVKAW
+3826 
-3835 EKETKTFVLG
+3835 L
-3845 EDTVKIPVSY
+3845 EDGSKIQMSTAQI
-3855 LMGFYELSKQKD
+3855 MELSMLMKREQALK
-3867 SLEHILGEG
+3867 HINGVG
-3876 IRVATY
+3876 IRIGNIKTKSGIKQDTNYYKLTVGDMDNIKKLLTQRQLKVAQ
-3882 KNGKEKI
+3882 
-3889 SDVGHALT
+3889 D
-3897 PGDISTMIKALTPRQ
+3897 M
-3912 MEVADKL
+3912 
-3919 QKFMSTQ
+3919 QKYMAKR
-3926 GAEWGNYVSVAR
+3926 GAEWGNEISMAR
-3938 FGEELFTNPEYYP
+3938 FGYEFYTEGENYYP
-3951 INSDGRHLEA
+3951 IKTDDNSRPMRDTDIQGNSMFR
-3961 TADEHPSAASLYAL
+3961 L
-3975 LNMSFTKSRKEGAN
+3975 LNLSASKSLNQYAN
-3989 NRIVL
+3989 NALVVGD
-3994 YSIFD
+3994 IFD
-3999 VFANHMSSMAQ
+3999 TFTGHMTDMAKL
-4010 YNAFALPILDSLK
+4010 NALGLPLLDAIK
-4023 WFNYQQVEKNEDGS
+4023 WFNYRERTNNPDGTINEQSLTKSMEKAFGKAAGNYFRTLMKDINGVKESGDRSGDIFNKMLTRYKIAAVAANIRVALLQPTS
-4037 KTILGSVR
+4037 YVR
-4045 EQMARVYGVPEE
+4045 AQY
-4057 SRPGS
+4057 
-4062 GRKGYAENFVI
+4062 
-4073 GIIKAFNGTETQ
+4073 IIKKRHL
-4085 GIPTDMQ
+4085 
-4092 GLNAMHKY
+4092 LNAF
-4100 NMAQVAYNVRV
+4100 VF
-4111 VLQQPMAITRAGLL
+4111 
-4125 VDYKNIIKGLRL
+4125 
-4137 SPSAIKKNIE
+4137 KKNGYNE
-4147 EMHKYS
+4147 AMKYS
-4153 GIAVWKS
+4153 GTAVWKS
-4160 LGFYDINISRGLT
+4160 LGYYDT
-4173 DIIKHNDNALD
+4173 DIARSMRTQIKNGDAVLD
-4184 KIGDIGMWGAE
+4184 KVRDWSMGLAELGDKRTWGRLWVACKLQTKSENPRLTGDALCKATAELFDEMIYATQVMDSTLTRSEIMRGTTRADKLVSAFGAE
-4195 KADLITWAAIWSAC
+4195 PTLSANIVMDAASEYMI
-4209 KDRVMRDYG
+4209 DMR
-4218 RPTTEEYYAQVTKLF
+4218 
-4233 EDVIYKTQ
+4233 KT
-4241 VVDSVLTKNEWLR
+4241 
-4254 SKGAW
+4254 
-4259 ARLLGSF
+4259 
-4266 MSEPTTTASM
+4266 
-4276 LLDAYYK
+4276 DA
-4283 YRLDLQR
+4283 
-4290 GLNRQQAWK
+4290 
-4299 LNGRNIGRTAY
+4299 RTAWRKNKDKIALAFTTY
-4310 VYAVGAVLLAAIQAV
+4310 VSSAAFAAFVESLWDAV
-4325 ADAWR
+4325 R
-4330 DDDDYQTFIEKW
+4330 DDDDYETFLEKFMQ
-4342 LEAFEGNLVDELM
+4342 AFLGEDGLLSGNLVQDLTIIGKIPEL
-4355 PFNKLPILRDFYE
+4355 KAIIEVLTGD
-4368 LVKSLLETWG
+4368 
-4378 VDTYG
+4378 
-4383 TEPRSVIFQWR
+4383 
-4394 DYLVKSS
+4394 KSS
-4401 EIFHDKIMGE
+4401 DMSIASLESISSTYSIWKETIQLTTGELQDPTKVTYYGKMTPWGKI
-4411 DTNYEW
+4411 
-4417 YGGAYKLLQAV
+4417 YKTLQALSQISGVAV
-4428 SGITGLPMAAVTRE
+4428 SNGARDVIAV
-4442 IIGAWN
+4442 WN
-4448 NIVGGLAPSL
+4448 TIAGSIAPSMKL
-4458 KVKTYDA
+4458 KKLKTYDPGTA
-4465 GTKGN
+4465 GS
-4470 IKYAYQDGYLTE
+4470 IKHAYLGGALTE
-4482 EEAINELIE
+4482 TEAIDELIKA
-4491 TGEAKDKN
+4491 GEAEDN
-4499 EAYWLV
+4499 DEAYWLV

-4654 SAMDK
+4654 SAIDK

>member
-36 ATSGQ
+36 ATAGQ

-358 YIPPSAVQM
+358 YILPSAVQM

-640 YGESGDVEALAA
+640 YGESGDVEALAS

-694 NTEWAE
+694 NTGWAE
-700 TLGTDRINAETY
+700 TLGTDRINAEAY

-734 ENIQQYPTVRE
+734 ENIQQSPTVRE

-759 VKSSLPASDT
+759 VKSSLPASGT

-797 GQDIKKYDEA
+797 GQDIKKYDDA

-826 LEGVAYLTEKQQE
+826 LEGVAYLTEKQRE

-859 RTSRANDKIG
+859 RTSRANGKTG

-883 SLNEQQ
+883 SLNDQQ

-903 GVDIVLYKSDV
+903 GVDIILYKSDV
-914 NEAGAYEGA
+914 NEAGTYEGA

-942 LLEDKDANDIGKYAM
+942 LLEGKDANDIGKYAM

-1037 SHKSLF
+1037 NHKSLF

-1109 VDETEHVADKVEN
+1109 VDETEQVADKLEN
-1122 VEASTASEETET
+1122 AEASTVSEETET

-1148 TTSEHGYTVTDN
+1148 TTSEHGYTVADN
-1160 NEYGSVEIK
+1160 TEYGSVEVK
-1169 FSEKPSEAVREV
+1169 FNDKPSEAVRDV

-1187 RWHKAKGV
+1187 RWNKAKKV
-1195 WYGKTSHDVIAEAL
+1195 WYGKTSHDAIVDAL
-1209 NKAYEAEQAP
+1209 NKAYEAESSPEA
-1219 APVDTKPT
+1219 
-1227 EETPKSDFAKVWES
+1227 KSDFMKSWER
-1241 ATQEAKDEII
+1241 ATQAEKDEVVD
-1251 QAIYEN
+1251 AIYQN
-1257 TKISHMA
+1257 TKLSYIA
-1264 PTEVRETPPVYSATK
+1264 PTEIR
-1279 ETPVNADVS
+1279 
-1288 IDYSKTNEIAK
+1288 
-1299 KIIKQTKIGM
+1299 
-1309 NNYTFTAKVGN
+1309 
-1320 SYIAGNSFVV
+1320 
-1330 SVVDLDT
+1330 
-1337 FKSLFETVAKPA
+1337 
-1349 IDGNALEKIVNNK
+1349 
-1362 DYTKFTGKA
+1362 
-1371 YSYLNNSGYT
+1371 
-1381 SQIKSV
+1381 
-1387 LLESAK
+1387 
-1393 DQILINEKY
+1393 
-1402 AKYFDGYDF
+1402 
-1411 YHIPGKK
+1411 
-1418 NLPILIK
+1418 
-1425 DLNGNTI
+1425 
-1432 GIVMPMRIDKPI
+1432 
-1444 NTEKLDT
+1444 
-1451 SKMKS
+1451 
-1456 FRNAQENVEE
+1456 EE
-1466 IKEEKKNGGKNKA
+1466 IPAQAENITEDNDNGTENEVNERA
-1479 DKGTIQ
+1479 VHSPQ
-1485 QSESDGDGAARLLDE
+1485 SDGDGAARLLDE

-1534 SADRSGGSE
+1534 TSDRSGGSE
-1543 GDGQSRDL
+1543 RDGQSRDL

-1682 NAFGELRYNRETHRS
+1682 NAFGELRYNSETHRS

-2401 LVTPKYNGSNL
+2401 LVTPKYNGANL

-3079 IAKGKQDIKS
+3079 IAKGKQDIKA
-3089 TVDTYSDGKFAM
+3089 TVDTYSDGKFSM

-3107 FTEKKDAGKA
+3107 FSEKKDAGKA

-3135 KFAGFELRIIK
+3135 KFAGFELRVIK

-3199 TDLSAQEAIIAAPFA
+3199 TDLSAQEAIISSPFA

-3246 VQYQARKPLDDE
+3246 VQYQARTHLSDKATEFANDIDE
-3258 LPKKHNKK
+3258 WNRDGRPKGETFILG
-3266 STYSET
+3266 ST
-3272 ETPVSQAI
+3272 
-3280 SSAKTS
+3280 
-3286 IMQIP
+3286 
-3291 ALFKH
+3291 
-3296 KAVKFGDVNID
+3296 GDVLQGLGAIESDVYMLSDKINTIFREHPE
-3307 IGGGRFD
+3307 ITIKEIKSLPEILENPVLVLASKNAWEARENTRLAIFGMAKAQNGLPILAIFD
-3314 LATNYLASIGTTNLV
+3314 LHPAENKVFLHDMQKVTSAYTKNKSPRATLNMIESSEVLYTDKEKTTSLLHSV
-3329 FDPFN
+3329 GFQHAYSV
-3334 RPETTNA
+3334 E
-3341 STLDYLRSGKRADTA
+3341 RSGFIGNISYVDKTVNITGKKFSDIFTDT
-3356 TCANVLNVI
+3356 
-3365 AEEEARKN
+3365 
-3373 VILEVA
+3373 
-3379 KAIKPDGVAYFMVY
+3379 
-3393 EGNGTGIGKET
+3393 
-3404 SAGYQN
+3404 QH
-3410 NRKTADYVQE
+3410 
-3420 ISQWFD
+3420 
-3426 SVQRSG
+3426 
-3432 KLITATKPKANLPKA
+3432 
-3447 AWELSPGNAVFYQQ
+3447 QQ

-3599 RDRIKADT
+3599 RDRIAVTSMQLSDW
-3607 DSLTQWILHPNN
+3607 L
-3619 KNAYQH
+3619 
-3625 VPDALKNSV
+3625 LKNSDKEHV
-3634 IPFLTSIDF
+3634 PEVLKKPVLELLTSIDF
-3643 TSKQRLRGGE
+3643 SSKRLLSGGQE
-3653 ATKADKE
+3653 TKADKK
-3660 FITQLN
+3660 FGANLAALN
-3666 KLKGAIKQNI
+3666 KLLEGQQGAIDGVDNAVDNI
-3676 DVRGLYSGYND
+3676 GAYLDISAENRQFLND
-3687 LPEGFMDEMQ
+3687 LVSTVA
-3697 NLIDSAQ
+3697 SA
-3704 ALAESKAGEFV
+3704 SSDGTTFT
-3715 INRMTAEELKTLSK
+3715 INRMTSEELKNFSHFLKNLS
-3729 LVRVVK
+3729 
-3735 KLIIHMNAYHQ
+3735 
-3746 NAMFQHVY
+3746 
-3754 EGGDN
+3754 
-3759 SIEFMS
+3759 
-3765 KIGNATNTGAVS
+3765 T
-3777 EFLMW
+3777 
-3782 QQMRP
+3782 
-3787 AYAFERFGKGGEAI
+3787 AI
-3801 YDEFRRGQATLAF
+3801 RKANATLANARYENIPSMAQDSMAHMEAMGEARALDGTKLVELIGWKNATPYYAF
-3814 NTVKIKEFSDKT
+3814 KRFGEAGKSLFEGLYKGWGKMAFHQQEILNFTKELYKAKEVRKWRSDIHDITLEDGSKIQMST
-3826 YTDAEVKAW
+3826 AQ
-3835 EKETKTFVLG
+3835 
-3845 EDTVKIPVSY
+3845 I
-3855 LMGFYELSKQKD
+3855 MELSMLMKREQALK
-3867 SLEHILGEG
+3867 HINGVG
-3876 IRVATY
+3876 IRIGNIKTKSGIKQDTNYYKLTVGDMDNIKKLLTQRQLKVAQ
-3882 KNGKEKI
+3882 
-3889 SDVGHALT
+3889 D
-3897 PGDISTMIKALTPRQ
+3897 M
-3912 MEVADKL
+3912 
-3919 QKFMSTQ
+3919 QKYMAKR
-3926 GAEWGNYVSVAR
+3926 GAEWGNEISMAR
-3938 FGEELFTNPEYYP
+3938 FGYEFYTEGENYYP
-3951 INSDGRHLEA
+3951 IKTDDNSRPMRDTDIQGNSMFR
-3961 TADEHPSAASLYAL
+3961 L
-3975 LNMSFTKSRKEGAN
+3975 LNLSASKSLNQYAN
-3989 NRIVL
+3989 NALVVGD
-3994 YSIFD
+3994 IFD
-3999 VFANHMSSMAQ
+3999 TFTGHMTDMAKL
-4010 YNAFALPILDSLK
+4010 NALGLPLLDAIK
-4023 WFNYQQVEKNEDGS
+4023 WFNYRERTNNPDGTINEQSLTKSMEKAFGKAAGNYFRTLMKDINGVKESGDRSGDIFNKMLTRYKIAAVAANIRVALLQPTS
-4037 KTILGSVR
+4037 YVR
-4045 EQMARVYGVPEE
+4045 AQY
-4057 SRPGS
+4057 
-4062 GRKGYAENFVI
+4062 
-4073 GIIKAFNGTETQ
+4073 IIKKRHL
-4085 GIPTDMQ
+4085 
-4092 GLNAMHKY
+4092 LNAF
-4100 NMAQVAYNVRV
+4100 VF
-4111 VLQQPMAITRAGLL
+4111 
-4125 VDYKNIIKGLRL
+4125 
-4137 SPSAIKKNIE
+4137 KKNGYNE
-4147 EMHKYS
+4147 AMKYS
-4153 GIAVWKS
+4153 GTAVWKS
-4160 LGFYDINISRGLT
+4160 LGYYDT
-4173 DIIKHNDNALD
+4173 DIARSMRTQIKNGDAVLD
-4184 KIGDIGMWGAE
+4184 KVRDWSMGLAELGDKRTWGRLWVACKLQTKSENPRLTGDALCKATAELFDEMIYATQVMDSTLTRSEIMRGTTRADKLVSAFGAE
-4195 KADLITWAAIWSAC
+4195 PTLSANIVMDAASEYMI
-4209 KDRVMRDYG
+4209 DMR
-4218 RPTTEEYYAQVTKLF
+4218 
-4233 EDVIYKTQ
+4233 KT
-4241 VVDSVLTKNEWLR
+4241 
-4254 SKGAW
+4254 
-4259 ARLLGSF
+4259 
-4266 MSEPTTTASM
+4266 
-4276 LLDAYYK
+4276 DA
-4283 YRLDLQR
+4283 
-4290 GLNRQQAWK
+4290 
-4299 LNGRNIGRTAY
+4299 RTAWRKNKDKIALAFTTY
-4310 VYAVGAVLLAAIQAV
+4310 VSSAAFAAFVESLWDAV
-4325 ADAWR
+4325 R
-4330 DDDDYQTFIEKW
+4330 DDDDYETFLEKFMQ
-4342 LEAFEGNLVDELM
+4342 AFIGEDSLLSGNLVQDLTIIGKIPEL
-4355 PFNKLPILRDFYE
+4355 KAIIEVLTGD
-4368 LVKSLLETWG
+4368 
-4378 VDTYG
+4378 
-4383 TEPRSVIFQWR
+4383 
-4394 DYLVKSS
+4394 KSS
-4401 EIFHDKIMGE
+4401 DMSIASLESISSTYSIWKETIQLTTGELQDPTKVTYYGKMTPWGKI
-4411 DTNYEW
+4411 
-4417 YGGAYKLLQAV
+4417 YKTLQALSQISGVAV
-4428 SGITGLPMAAVTRE
+4428 SNGARDVIAV
-4442 IIGAWN
+4442 WN
-4448 NIVGGLAPSL
+4448 TIAGSLAPSMKL
-4458 KVKTYDA
+4458 KKLKTYDPGTA
-4465 GTKGN
+4465 GS
-4470 IKYAYQDGYLTE
+4470 IKHAYLGGALTE
-4482 EEAINELIE
+4482 TEAIDELIKAGKAE
-4491 TGEAKDKN
+4491 DN
-4499 EAYWLV
+4499 DEAYWLV

>member
-85 HGDTSKIYSRFK
+85 HGDTSRIYSQFK

-230 SIKVFGWEKGGS
+230 IIKVFGWEKGGS

-421 VAGDALMGASAA
+421 AAGDALMGASAA

-617 NEADMQANDRATIQA
+617 NEADMQTNDRATIQA

-640 YGESGDVEALAA
+640 YGESGDVEALAS

-664 RSERALIDNSEYGQR
+664 RYERALIDNSEYGQR

-694 NTEWAE
+694 NTGWAE
-700 TLGTDRINAETY
+700 TLGTDRINAEAY

-734 ENIQQYPTVRE
+734 ENIQQSPTVRE

-797 GQDIKKYDEA
+797 GQDIKKYDDA

-826 LEGVAYLTEKQQE
+826 LEGVAYLTEKQRE

-844 GTAAANDEAVAKAKD
+844 GTAAANDEAVAKAKG
-859 RTSRANDKIG
+859 RTSRANGKTG

-942 LLEDKDANDIGKYAM
+942 LLEGKDANDIGKYAM

-1087 SIIDMFDT
+1087 SIIEMFDT

-1109 VDETEHVADKVEN
+1109 VDETEQVADKLEN
-1122 VEASTASEETET
+1122 AEASTVSEETET

-1148 TTSEHGYTVTDN
+1148 TTSEHGYTVADN
-1160 NEYGSVEIK
+1160 TEYGSVEVK
-1169 FSEKPSEAVREV
+1169 FNDKPSEAVRDV

-1187 RWHKAKGV
+1187 RWNKAKKV
-1195 WYGKTSHDVIAEAL
+1195 WYGKTSHDAIVDAL
-1209 NKAYEAEQAP
+1209 NKAYEAESSPEA
-1219 APVDTKPT
+1219 
-1227 EETPKSDFAKVWES
+1227 KSDFMKSWER
-1241 ATQEAKDEII
+1241 ATQAEKDEVVD
-1251 QAIYEN
+1251 AIYQN
-1257 TKISHMA
+1257 TKLSYIA
-1264 PTEVRETPPVYSATK
+1264 PTEIR
-1279 ETPVNADVS
+1279 
-1288 IDYSKTNEIAK
+1288 
-1299 KIIKQTKIGM
+1299 
-1309 NNYTFTAKVGN
+1309 
-1320 SYIAGNSFVV
+1320 
-1330 SVVDLDT
+1330 
-1337 FKSLFETVAKPA
+1337 
-1349 IDGNALEKIVNNK
+1349 
-1362 DYTKFTGKA
+1362 
-1371 YSYLNNSGYT
+1371 
-1381 SQIKSV
+1381 
-1387 LLESAK
+1387 
-1393 DQILINEKY
+1393 
-1402 AKYFDGYDF
+1402 
-1411 YHIPGKK
+1411 
-1418 NLPILIK
+1418 
-1425 DLNGNTI
+1425 
-1432 GIVMPMRIDKPI
+1432 
-1444 NTEKLDT
+1444 
-1451 SKMKS
+1451 
-1456 FRNAQENVEE
+1456 EE
-1466 IKEEKKNGGKNKA
+1466 IPAQAENITEDNDNGTENEVNERA
-1479 DKGTIQ
+1479 VHSPQ
-1485 QSESDGDGAARLLDE
+1485 SDGDGAARLLDE

-1534 SADRSGGSE
+1534 TSDRSGGSE
-1543 GDGQSRDL
+1543 RDGQSRDL

-1593 RVTQEEQ
+1593 RVTKEEQ

-1682 NAFGELRYNRETHRS
+1682 NAFGELRYNSETHRS

-1978 TYTPFTNK
+1978 TYTPFTDK

-2401 LVTPKYNGSNL
+2401 LVTPKYNGANL

-2763 CEPGEFQRNYMKLLE
+2763 CEPGEFQSNYMKLLE

-3079 IAKGKQDIKS
+3079 IAKGKQDIKA
-3089 TVDTYSDGKFAM
+3089 TVDTYSDGKFSM

-3135 KFAGFELRIIK
+3135 KFAGFELRVIK

-3187 IGVWSDRLTETE
+3187 IGVWSDRLAETE
-3199 TDLSAQEAIIAAPFA
+3199 TDLAAQEAIIAAPFA

-3272 ETPVSQAI
+3272 ETLFMQWENGSAPIGEVKRFSRFGKFRYYEKTKKGSIELSRDQYNERRKFDAQNTYTRVQRQISEATDYNEGSERNMLGYSDGNRNAGGAGVLSRQTVWETLRHDATGSVRGGVRNSSGNDVNSPVSQAI

-3498 LDNLNELEQKRAE
+3498 LDNLNELEQKRSE

-3526 RAEAKKTLNRM
+3526 RAEAQKTLNRM

-3586 RDRRNNAA
+3586 RDRRNNSA

-3599 RDRIKADT
+3599 RERIVVTSMQLSDW
-3607 DSLTQWILHPNN
+3607 L
-3619 KNAYQH
+3619 
-3625 VPDALKNSV
+3625 LKNSDKEHV
-3634 IPFLTSIDF
+3634 PEVLKKPVLELLTSIDF
-3643 TSKQRLRGGE
+3643 SSKRLLSGGQE
-3653 ATKADKE
+3653 TKADKK
-3660 FITQLN
+3660 FGANLAALN
-3666 KLKGAIKQNI
+3666 KLLEGQQGAIDGVDNAVDNI
-3676 DVRGLYSGYND
+3676 GAYLDISAENRQFLND
-3687 LPEGFMDEMQ
+3687 LVSTVA
-3697 NLIDSAQ
+3697 SA
-3704 ALAESKAGEFV
+3704 SSDGTTFT
-3715 INRMTAEELKTLSK
+3715 INRMTSEELKNFSHFLKNLS
-3729 LVRVVK
+3729 
-3735 KLIIHMNAYHQ
+3735 
-3746 NAMFQHVY
+3746 
-3754 EGGDN
+3754 
-3759 SIEFMS
+3759 
-3765 KIGNATNTGAVS
+3765 T
-3777 EFLMW
+3777 
-3782 QQMRP
+3782 
-3787 AYAFERFGKGGEAI
+3787 AI
-3801 YDEFRRGQATLAF
+3801 RKANATLANARYENIPSMAQDSMAHMEAMGEARALDGTKLVELIGWKNATPYF
-3814 NTVKIKEFSDKT
+3814 AFKRFGEAGKSLFEGLYKGWGKMAFHQQEILNFTKELYKAKEVRKWRSDIHDITLEDGSKIQMST
-3826 YTDAEVKAW
+3826 AQ
-3835 EKETKTFVLG
+3835 
-3845 EDTVKIPVSY
+3845 I
-3855 LMGFYELSKQKD
+3855 MELSMLMKREQALK
-3867 SLEHILGEG
+3867 HINGVG
-3876 IRVATY
+3876 IRIGNIKTKSGIKQDTNYYKLTVGDMDNIKKLLTQRQLKVAQ
-3882 KNGKEKI
+3882 
-3889 SDVGHALT
+3889 D
-3897 PGDISTMIKALTPRQ
+3897 M
-3912 MEVADKL
+3912 
-3919 QKFMSTQ
+3919 QKYMAKR
-3926 GAEWGNYVSVAR
+3926 GAEWGNEISMAR
-3938 FGEELFTNPEYYP
+3938 FGYEFYTEGENYYP
-3951 INSDGRHLEA
+3951 IKTDDNSRPMRDTDIQGNSMFR
-3961 TADEHPSAASLYAL
+3961 L
-3975 LNMSFTKSRKEGAN
+3975 LNLSASKSLNQYAN
-3989 NRIVL
+3989 NALVVGD
-3994 YSIFD
+3994 IFD
-3999 VFANHMSSMAQ
+3999 TFTGHMTDMAKL
-4010 YNAFALPILDSLK
+4010 NALGLPLLDAIK
-4023 WFNYQQVEKNEDGS
+4023 WFNYRERTNNPDGTINEQSLTKSMEKAFGKAAGNYFRTLMKDINGVKESGDRSGDIFNKMLTRYKIAAVAANIRVALLQPTS
-4037 KTILGSVR
+4037 YVR
-4045 EQMARVYGVPEE
+4045 AQY
-4057 SRPGS
+4057 
-4062 GRKGYAENFVI
+4062 
-4073 GIIKAFNGTETQ
+4073 IIKKRHL
-4085 GIPTDMQ
+4085 
-4092 GLNAMHKY
+4092 LNAF
-4100 NMAQVAYNVRV
+4100 VF
-4111 VLQQPMAITRAGLL
+4111 
-4125 VDYKNIIKGLRL
+4125 
-4137 SPSAIKKNIE
+4137 KKNGYNE
-4147 EMHKYS
+4147 AMKYS
-4153 GIAVWKS
+4153 GTAVWKS
-4160 LGFYDINISRGLT
+4160 LGYYDT
-4173 DIIKHNDNALD
+4173 DIARSMRTQIENGDAVLD
-4184 KIGDIGMWGAE
+4184 KVRDWSMGLAELGDKRTWGRLWVACKLQTKSENPRLTGDALCKATAELFDEMIYATQVMDSTLTRSEIMRGTTRADKLVSAFGAE
-4195 KADLITWAAIWSAC
+4195 PTLSANIVMDAASEYMI
-4209 KDRVMRDYG
+4209 DMR
-4218 RPTTEEYYAQVTKLF
+4218 
-4233 EDVIYKTQ
+4233 KT
-4241 VVDSVLTKNEWLR
+4241 
-4254 SKGAW
+4254 
-4259 ARLLGSF
+4259 
-4266 MSEPTTTASM
+4266 
-4276 LLDAYYK
+4276 DA
-4283 YRLDLQR
+4283 
-4290 GLNRQQAWK
+4290 
-4299 LNGRNIGRTAY
+4299 RTAWRKNKDKIALAFTTY
-4310 VYAVGAVLLAAIQAV
+4310 VSSAAFAAFVESLWDAV
-4325 ADAWR
+4325 R
-4330 DDDDYQTFIEKW
+4330 DDDDYETFLEKFMQ
-4342 LEAFEGNLVDELM
+4342 AFLGEDGLLSGNLVQDLTIIGKIPEL
-4355 PFNKLPILRDFYE
+4355 KAIIEVLTGD
-4368 LVKSLLETWG
+4368 
-4378 VDTYG
+4378 
-4383 TEPRSVIFQWR
+4383 
-4394 DYLVKSS
+4394 KSS
-4401 EIFHDKIMGE
+4401 DMSIASLESISSTYSIWKETIQLTTGELQDPTKVTYYGKMTPWGKI
-4411 DTNYEW
+4411 
-4417 YGGAYKLLQAV
+4417 YKTLQALSQISGVAV
-4428 SGITGLPMAAVTRE
+4428 SNGARDVIAV
-4442 IIGAWN
+4442 WN
-4448 NIVGGLAPSL
+4448 TIAGSLAPSMKL
-4458 KVKTYDA
+4458 KKLKTYDPGTA
-4465 GTKGN
+4465 GS
-4470 IKYAYQDGYLTE
+4470 IKHAYLGGALTE
-4482 EEAINELIE
+4482 TEAIDELIKA
-4491 TGEAKDKN
+4491 GEAEDN
-4499 EAYWLV
+4499 DEAYWLV

-4618 YCAGVGISKDMYFDA
+4618 YCAGVGISKDIYFDA

-4674 TALALANGISETQIN
+4674 TALALANGISEKQIN

>member
-1 MSWKDRVK
+1 MAAFASIRSNTECK
-9 ANEESGINAKLRAEA
+9 ASLLSTAAQVPASALSVADYLNQLVWYNATGEANTERNADSPTMVAQSLIGGASKGLTEKGLFNTGFLSGEIDEDIPIVGGLSLGSAYQLGTSMVNSAVNAATQGGFGAIFMGGSAASNAFYNALDKGATAEQAIYNGLAQGTAEA
-24 AGNLYS
+24 LFEYISLDKLINMDVS
-30 AMRDYA
+30 APLMKNILKQSGVEA
-36 ATSGQ
+36 SEEAMTSIAN
-41 YKDQGQRDQFERNLS
+41 YVTDAIIMKDKS
-56 EYESIVNRLG
+56 EYEALMQEYN
-66 SSGVDIT
+66 
-73 GQDEVIKSFRSF
+73 
-85 HGDTSKIYSRFK
+85 GD
-97 NRGEYDA
+97 
-104 AVKAQKDYTALLGFD
+104 
-119 TKAGQQEVDKLE
+119 
-131 KYLRKAKSLTPA
+131 KAK
-143 GHSVKEGTGVTV
+143 V
-155 NRNTQA
+155 
-161 LNSYLKSVGFSSVDE
+161 
-176 LEKAISDKRLYLAQA
+176 YLAMVNQIAQDAIGGFISGGGLTLINYGTNGVYQAQQA
-191 KRTQN
+191 KKT
-196 KSKLDSDA
+196 
-204 DNDKEFK
+204 
-211 YYSALGADME
+211 
-221 NPTAEDASP
+221 
-230 SIKVFGWEKGGS
+230 
-242 KVKNKVAYSRDNY
+242 
-255 DELMRRSASSVAN
+255 
-268 GGGYSDSN
+268 
-276 FNADYMEMTDDEVN
+276 
-290 KYNYYLAKYGDEK
+290 YG
-303 ADEYLDS
+303 
-310 LTETLSYR
+310 
-318 KATKGFRNVE
+318 
-328 GKTADELAFS
+328 
-338 IISGLDQ
+338 
-345 FASGLGSIFSSED
+345 
-358 YIPPSAVQM
+358 P
-367 QSSLVREDLADKG
+367 
-380 PDIFGSSLGQTVY
+380 
-393 DLGTTTANM
+393 
-402 LPSIAVGT
+402 
-410 LVGMVN
+410 
-416 PIAGK
+416 
-421 VAGDALMGASAA
+421 
-433 GNAYTE
+433 
-439 MLNLG
+439 
-444 YDKSQARAYGTITGA
+444 
-459 LEAGLQYLLGGIGAL
+459 GI
-474 GGEISGKA
+474 
-482 ISKAV
+482 
-487 EGINNGAAKFAIKF
+487 
-501 GGEMASEGIEEAL
+501 
-514 QEVLSPILKNA
+514 Q
-525 IFNTDESIDWEQVA
+525 
-539 YSGLLGAMSA
+539 
-549 GLFNSS
+549 
-555 NAVTN
+555 
-560 TVRMNNANKELY
+560 
-572 GSNLRDLVAESLEL
+572 DLVSASLEL
-586 NPDNKLAKKIQLKLD
+586 NPGNELATKIQGRLD
-601 SDSDVSGRN
+601 SNKNVSGRS
-610 ITKLINQ
+610 IMKLVNQ
-617 NEADMQANDRATIQA
+617 NETDMLTNDKNTIKNA
-632 AAAEQLTK
+632 ASQQLAK
-640 YGESGDVEALAA
+640 YGETGDVNAIAE
-652 AITKLTA
+652 AITKQAA
-659 GENLS
+659 GETLS
-664 RSERALIDNSEYGQR
+664 KAEKKLISESKYGQR
-679 VANELAPENIDSGEY
+679 VANELDPANIRSQEY

-700 TLGTDRINAETY
+700 KLGTDRINAEAY
-712 SRLLQDAQVE
+712 SRIVQEAQADPESVV
-722 TEQQPVDTAPVV
+722 TEQQPVDTVPAIENTPREQIATAQEGVQAPKASSAPVT
-734 ENIQQYPTVRE
+734 PTEAQPAKAPTAAVAE
-745 TAEVTSSETPTSQT
+745 SKTAEE
-759 VKSSLPASDT
+759 ASNGM
-769 QADTKSS
+769 S
-776 VKDLSTKY
+776 VKDVSTKY

-797 GQDIKKYDEA
+797 GQDVKKYDEA
-807 YSNAYDY
+807 YSAAYDY
-814 GRSGV
+814 GKTGV
-819 PFSTVKG
+819 PIETVKG
-826 LEGVAYLTEKQQE
+826 LDSVSYLTEKQRE
-839 LAYDA
+839 LAYEA
-844 GTAAANDEAVAKAKD
+844 GKAAADTEANTKQQDRMQKANGKTGRKKGVVKGEGVTIADIKSAFNDQQG
-859 RTSRANDKIG
+859 RAY
-869 RRIGAVKLEGAPAS
+869 
-883 SLNEQQ
+883 
-889 KRATRVLRTVAEAT
+889 RVLSTIAEAT
-903 GVDIVLYKSDV
+903 GIDIVLYKSVTND
-914 NEAGAYEGA
+914 AGEFEGA
-923 NGRFD
+923 QGAF
-928 PKSPDKIYIDLNSG
+928 KHASPDKIFIDLNAG
-942 LLEDKDANDIGKYAM
+942 LETIKDVNDLAKYAM
-957 LRTFS
+957 LRTFC
-962 HEFVHF
+962 HEFTHF
-968 VEFWNSVRYNEL
+968 VEYWNPVQYNEF
-980 RKLVFEEITAHG
+980 RKLVFNELTARG
-992 ENVNDLID
+992 ENVNDLIEA
-1000 TKIEETGLSYER
+1000 KIEETGLSYER

-1109 VDETEHVADKVEN
+1109 VDETEHVADKLEN

-1160 NEYGSVEIK
+1160 NEYGSVEVK
-1169 FSEKPSEAVREV
+1169 FDDKPAEAVRDV

-1187 RWHKAKGV
+1187 RWNKAKKV
-1195 WYGKTSHDVIAEAL
+1195 WYGKTSHDAIVDAL
-1209 NKAYEAEQAP
+1209 NKAYEAESSPEA
-1219 APVDTKPT
+1219 
-1227 EETPKSDFAKVWES
+1227 KSDFMKSWER
-1241 ATQEAKDEII
+1241 ATQAEKDEVVD
-1251 QAIYEN
+1251 AIYQN
-1257 TKISHMA
+1257 TKLSYIA
-1264 PTEVRETPPVYSATK
+1264 PTEIR
-1279 ETPVNADVS
+1279 
-1288 IDYSKTNEIAK
+1288 
-1299 KIIKQTKIGM
+1299 
-1309 NNYTFTAKVGN
+1309 
-1320 SYIAGNSFVV
+1320 
-1330 SVVDLDT
+1330 
-1337 FKSLFETVAKPA
+1337 
-1349 IDGNALEKIVNNK
+1349 
-1362 DYTKFTGKA
+1362 
-1371 YSYLNNSGYT
+1371 
-1381 SQIKSV
+1381 
-1387 LLESAK
+1387 
-1393 DQILINEKY
+1393 
-1402 AKYFDGYDF
+1402 
-1411 YHIPGKK
+1411 
-1418 NLPILIK
+1418 
-1425 DLNGNTI
+1425 
-1432 GIVMPMRIDKPI
+1432 
-1444 NTEKLDT
+1444 
-1451 SKMKS
+1451 
-1456 FRNAQENVEE
+1456 EE
-1466 IKEEKKNGGKNKA
+1466 IPAQAENITEDNDNGTENEVNERA
-1479 DKGTIQ
+1479 VHSPQ
-1485 QSESDGDGAARLLDE
+1485 SDGDGAARLLDE

-1534 SADRSGGSE
+1534 TSDRSGGSE
-1543 GDGQSRDL
+1543 RDGQSRDL

-1682 NAFGELRYNRETHRS
+1682 NAFGELRYNSETHRS
-1697 EMMAKTGWEKE
+1697 EMTAKTGWEKE

-1978 TYTPFTNK
+1978 TYTPFTDK

-2001 GKMDYTAQVTPEK
+2001 GKMDYTAKATPEK

-2223 REAEALVP
+2223 RDAEALVP
-2231 YDSDYKHNVEE
+2231 FDKDYQNNVDE
-2242 LKKVIPQDIPFND
+2242 LRKVIPKDIPFND
-2255 IYVTVGSPWIP
+2255 IYAAVGTPWIP

-2401 LVTPKYNGSNL
+2401 LVTPKYNGANL

-2531 EKIPMSAAYLQDFYQ
+2531 EKIPMSATYLQDFYQ

-2790 EDNMLKIT
+2790 KDNMLKIT

-3079 IAKGKQDIKS
+3079 IAKGKQDIKA
-3089 TVDTYSDGKFAM
+3089 TVDTYSDGKFSM

-3179 VIQGIEHK
+3179 VIQGIDSK
-3187 IGVWSDRLTETE
+3187 VKGWTESLAE
-3199 TDLSAQEAIIAAPFA
+3199 VKTDLAAQENIIASPFA
-3214 KQAELDAKTSR
+3214 KQAELDQKTAR
-3225 FNEVMSIL
+3225 FNEVMAIL
-3233 NPKDEQVIGDEGD
+3233 NPKEEQVIGDEEET
-3246 VQYQARKPLDDE
+3246 QYQARNHQPE
-3258 LPKKHNKK
+3258 L
-3266 STYSET
+3266 E
-3272 ETPVSQAI
+3272 
-3280 SSAKTS
+3280 
-3286 IMQIP
+3286 
-3291 ALFKH
+3291 
-3296 KAVKFGDVNID
+3296 
-3307 IGGGRFD
+3307 
-3314 LATNYLASIGTTNLV
+3314 GT
-3329 FDPFN
+3329 
-3334 RPETTNA
+3334 
-3341 STLDYLRSGKRADTA
+3341 
-3356 TCANVLNVI
+3356 
-3365 AEEEARKN
+3365 
-3373 VILEVA
+3373 
-3379 KAIKPDGVAYFMVY
+3379 
-3393 EGNGTGIGKET
+3393 
-3404 SAGYQN
+3404 Q
-3410 NRKTADYVQE
+3410 
-3420 ISQWFD
+3420 
-3426 SVQRSG
+3426 
-3432 KLITATKPKANLPKA
+3432 
-3447 AWELSPGNAVFYQQ
+3447 YQQ
-3461 RTSPLTDREVLS
+3461 RKSPLTDREVLS

-3484 TDGERDALNIFKRR
+3484 TDFELDALNIFKQR
-3498 LDNLNELEQKRAE
+3498 LDNLYELEQKRAE

-3526 RAEAKKTLNRM
+3526 REEAQKTLNRM
-3537 KILDDQIKR
+3537 KVLDEQIKR

-3566 SRKVVEKAE
+3566 SRRVIENAE
-3575 REHGQELLRRY
+3575 REHGQELLKRY
-3586 RDRRNNAA
+3586 RDRRKNAA
-3594 AIKKY
+3594 DIKKY

-3676 DVRGLYSGYND
+3676 DVQGLYSGYND

-3697 NLIDSAQ
+3697 KFIDSAQ

-3835 EKETKTFVLG
+3835 DKETKTFVLG

-4184 KIGDIGMWGAE
+4184 KIGDIGIWGAE

-4218 RPTTEEYYAQVTKLF
+4218 RPTIEEYYAQVTKLF

-4342 LEAFEGNLVDELM
+4342 LEAFGGNLVDELM

-4499 EAYWLV
+4499 EAYWIV
-4505 KQWETGSGKYEAL
+4505 KGWETGESKYAVLEEAVR
-4518 KGAIMANDAAA
+4518 ANDSAA
-4529 FNSAMSELTANGVE
+4529 FRSALSELTANGVE
-4543 EKTARSEAASIIGD
+4543 EKAARSKAASLIAD
-4557 LFNGT
+4557 MYNGT

-4570 AAQAISM
+4570 RAQAINM
-4577 LQRYGG
+4577 FTAYAGMERA
-4583 KDSDEANDTV
+4583 EAETRVEIYDWQKQGYDVDVSSVSVIND
-4593 NLWKFK
+4593 
-4599 AGDEKYKDISM
+4599 YK
-4610 PAVRKYNE
+4610 E
-4618 YCAGVGISKDMYFDA
+4618 YCEPSGISKSVY
-4633 WSTINDIHGEDYDG
+4633 Y
-4647 DGKNDAY
+4647 DAY
-4654 SAMDK
+4654 LFYKDSGVTGEAYSK
-4659 KLSYIDSLSISSSQK
+4659 TKECIPYIDSLPLSSYQK
-4674 TALALANGISETQIN
+4674 TQLALCWWSEKTVN
-4689 NRAPW
+4689 KYKTW

>member
-586 NPDNKLAKKIQLKLD
+586 NPDNKLAKKIQDKIN
-601 SDSDVSGRN
+601 SGKSISGRN

-640 YGESGDVEALAA
+640 YGESGDVEALAS

-694 NTEWAE
+694 NTGWAE
-700 TLGTDRINAETY
+700 TLGTDRINAEAY

-734 ENIQQYPTVRE
+734 ENIQQSPTVRE

-826 LEGVAYLTEKQQE
+826 LEGVAYLTEKQRE

-859 RTSRANDKIG
+859 RTSRANGKTG

-914 NEAGAYEGA
+914 NEAGTYEGA

-942 LLEDKDANDIGKYAM
+942 LLEGKDANDIGKYAM

-1037 SHKSLF
+1037 NHKSLF

-1109 VDETEHVADKVEN
+1109 VDETEQVADKLEN
-1122 VEASTASEETET
+1122 AEASTVSEETET

-1148 TTSEHGYTVTDN
+1148 TTSEHGYTVADN
-1160 NEYGSVEIK
+1160 TEYGSVEVK
-1169 FSEKPSEAVREV
+1169 FNDKPSEAVRDV

-1187 RWHKAKGV
+1187 RWNKAKKV
-1195 WYGKTSHDVIAEAL
+1195 WYGKTSHDAIVDAL
-1209 NKAYEAEQAP
+1209 NKAYEAESS
-1219 APVDTKPT
+1219 T
-1227 EETPKSDFAKVWES
+1227 EAKSDFMKSWER
-1241 ATQEAKDEII
+1241 ATQAEKDEVVD
-1251 QAIYEN
+1251 AIYQN
-1257 TKISHMA
+1257 TKLSYIA
-1264 PTEVRETPPVYSATK
+1264 PTEIR
-1279 ETPVNADVS
+1279 
-1288 IDYSKTNEIAK
+1288 
-1299 KIIKQTKIGM
+1299 
-1309 NNYTFTAKVGN
+1309 
-1320 SYIAGNSFVV
+1320 
-1330 SVVDLDT
+1330 
-1337 FKSLFETVAKPA
+1337 
-1349 IDGNALEKIVNNK
+1349 
-1362 DYTKFTGKA
+1362 
-1371 YSYLNNSGYT
+1371 
-1381 SQIKSV
+1381 
-1387 LLESAK
+1387 
-1393 DQILINEKY
+1393 
-1402 AKYFDGYDF
+1402 
-1411 YHIPGKK
+1411 
-1418 NLPILIK
+1418 
-1425 DLNGNTI
+1425 
-1432 GIVMPMRIDKPI
+1432 
-1444 NTEKLDT
+1444 
-1451 SKMKS
+1451 
-1456 FRNAQENVEE
+1456 EE
-1466 IKEEKKNGGKNKA
+1466 IPAQAENITEDNDNGTENEVNERA
-1479 DKGTIQ
+1479 VHSPQ
-1485 QSESDGDGAARLLDE
+1485 SDGDGAARLLDE

-1534 SADRSGGSE
+1534 TSDRSGGSE
-1543 GDGQSRDL
+1543 RDGQSRDL

-1593 RVTQEEQ
+1593 RVTKEEQ

-1682 NAFGELRYNRETHRS
+1682 NAFGELRYNSETHRS

-1815 ANIPDNYMDVAI
+1815 TNIPDNYMDVAI

-1978 TYTPFTNK
+1978 TYTPFTDK

-2401 LVTPKYNGSNL
+2401 LVTPKYNGANL

-3079 IAKGKQDIKS
+3079 IAKGKQDIKA
-3089 TVDTYSDGKFAM
+3089 TVDTYSDGKFSM

-3187 IGVWSDRLTETE
+3187 IGVWSDRLAETKS
-3199 TDLSAQEAIIAAPFA
+3199 DLAAQEAIISSPFA
-3214 KQAELDAKTSR
+3214 KQAELEAKTSR

-3258 LPKKHNKK
+3258 LPMKHNKK

-3272 ETPVSQAI
+3272 ETLFMQWENGSAPIGEVKRFSRFGKFRYYEKTKKGSIELSRDQYNERRKFDAQNTYTRVQRQISEATDYNEGSERNMLGYSDGNRNAGGAGVLSRQTVWETLRHDATGSVRGGVRNSSGNDVNSPVSQAI

-3365 AEEEARKN
+3365 AEEEARNN

-3498 LDNLNELEQKRAE
+3498 LDNLNELEQKRSE

-3526 RAEAKKTLNRM
+3526 RAEAQKTLNRM

-3586 RDRRNNAA
+3586 RDRRNNSA

-3599 RDRIKADT
+3599 RERIVVTSMQLSDW
-3607 DSLTQWILHPNN
+3607 L
-3619 KNAYQH
+3619 
-3625 VPDALKNSV
+3625 LKNSDKEHV
-3634 IPFLTSIDF
+3634 PEVLKKPVLELLTSIDF
-3643 TSKQRLRGGE
+3643 SSKRLLSGGQE
-3653 ATKADKE
+3653 TKADKK
-3660 FITQLN
+3660 FGANLAALN
-3666 KLKGAIKQNI
+3666 KLLEGQQGAIDGVDNAVDNI
-3676 DVRGLYSGYND
+3676 GAYLDISAENRQFLND
-3687 LPEGFMDEMQ
+3687 LVSTVA
-3697 NLIDSAQ
+3697 SA
-3704 ALAESKAGEFV
+3704 SSDGTTFT
-3715 INRMTAEELKTLSK
+3715 INRMTSEELKNFSHFLKNLS
-3729 LVRVVK
+3729 
-3735 KLIIHMNAYHQ
+3735 
-3746 NAMFQHVY
+3746 
-3754 EGGDN
+3754 
-3759 SIEFMS
+3759 
-3765 KIGNATNTGAVS
+3765 T
-3777 EFLMW
+3777 
-3782 QQMRP
+3782 
-3787 AYAFERFGKGGEAI
+3787 AI
-3801 YDEFRRGQATLAF
+3801 RKANATLA
-3814 NTVKIKEFSDKT
+3814 NARYENIPSMAQDSMAHMEAMGEARALDGTKLVKLIGWKNATPYFAFKRFGEAGKSLFEGLYKGWGKMAFHQQEILNFTKELYKAKEVRKWRSDIHDIT
-3826 YTDAEVKAW
+3826 
-3835 EKETKTFVLG
+3835 L
-3845 EDTVKIPVSY
+3845 EDGSKIQMSTAQI
-3855 LMGFYELSKQKD
+3855 MELSMLMKREQALK
-3867 SLEHILGEG
+3867 HINGVG
-3876 IRVATY
+3876 IRIGNIKTKSGIKQDTNYYKLTVGDMDNIKKLLTQRQLKVAQ
-3882 KNGKEKI
+3882 
-3889 SDVGHALT
+3889 D
-3897 PGDISTMIKALTPRQ
+3897 M
-3912 MEVADKL
+3912 
-3919 QKFMSTQ
+3919 QKYMAKR
-3926 GAEWGNYVSVAR
+3926 GAEWGNEISMAR
-3938 FGEELFTNPEYYP
+3938 FGYEFYTEGENYYP
-3951 INSDGRHLEA
+3951 IKTDDNSRPMRDTDIQGNSMFR
-3961 TADEHPSAASLYAL
+3961 L
-3975 LNMSFTKSRKEGAN
+3975 LNLSASKSLNQYAN
-3989 NRIVL
+3989 NALVVGD
-3994 YSIFD
+3994 IFD
-3999 VFANHMSSMAQ
+3999 TFTGHMTDMAKL
-4010 YNAFALPILDSLK
+4010 NALGLPLLDAIK
-4023 WFNYQQVEKNEDGS
+4023 WFNYRERTNNPDGTINEQSLTKSMEKAFGKAAGS
-4037 KTILGSVR
+4037 YFRTLMKDINGVKESGDRSGDIFNKMLTRYKIAAVAANIRVALLQPTSYVR
-4045 EQMARVYGVPEE
+4045 AQY
-4057 SRPGS
+4057 
-4062 GRKGYAENFVI
+4062 
-4073 GIIKAFNGTETQ
+4073 IIKKRHL
-4085 GIPTDMQ
+4085 
-4092 GLNAMHKY
+4092 LNAF
-4100 NMAQVAYNVRV
+4100 VF
-4111 VLQQPMAITRAGLL
+4111 
-4125 VDYKNIIKGLRL
+4125 
-4137 SPSAIKKNIE
+4137 KKNGYNE
-4147 EMHKYS
+4147 AMKYS
-4153 GIAVWKS
+4153 GTAVWKS
-4160 LGFYDINISRGLT
+4160 LGYYDT
-4173 DIIKHNDNALD
+4173 DIARSMRTQIENGDAVLD
-4184 KIGDIGMWGAE
+4184 KVRDWSMGLAVLGDKRTWGRLWVACKLQTKSENPRLTGDALCKATAELFDEMIYATQVMDSTLTRSEIMRGTTRADKLVSAFGAE
-4195 KADLITWAAIWSAC
+4195 PTLSANIVMDAASEYMI
-4209 KDRVMRDYG
+4209 DMR
-4218 RPTTEEYYAQVTKLF
+4218 
-4233 EDVIYKTQ
+4233 KT
-4241 VVDSVLTKNEWLR
+4241 
-4254 SKGAW
+4254 
-4259 ARLLGSF
+4259 
-4266 MSEPTTTASM
+4266 
-4276 LLDAYYK
+4276 DA
-4283 YRLDLQR
+4283 
-4290 GLNRQQAWK
+4290 
-4299 LNGRNIGRTAY
+4299 RTAWRKNKDKIALAFTTY
-4310 VYAVGAVLLAAIQAV
+4310 VSSAAFAAFVESLWDAV
-4325 ADAWR
+4325 R
-4330 DDDDYQTFIEKW
+4330 DDDDYETFLEKFMQ
-4342 LEAFEGNLVDELM
+4342 AFLGEDGLLSGNLVQDLTIIGKIPEL
-4355 PFNKLPILRDFYE
+4355 KAIIEVLTGD
-4368 LVKSLLETWG
+4368 
-4378 VDTYG
+4378 
-4383 TEPRSVIFQWR
+4383 
-4394 DYLVKSS
+4394 KSS
-4401 EIFHDKIMGE
+4401 DMSIASLESISSTYSIWKETIQLTTGELQDPTKVTYYGKMTPWGKI
-4411 DTNYEW
+4411 
-4417 YGGAYKLLQAV
+4417 YKTLQALSQISGVAV
-4428 SGITGLPMAAVTRE
+4428 SNGARDVIAV
-4442 IIGAWN
+4442 WN
-4448 NIVGGLAPSL
+4448 TIVGSFAPSMKL
-4458 KVKTYDA
+4458 KTYDPGTA
-4465 GTKGN
+4465 GS
-4470 IKYAYQDGYLTE
+4470 IKHAYLGGALTE
-4482 EEAINELIE
+4482 TEAIDELIKA
-4491 TGEAKDKN
+4491 GEAEDN
-4499 EAYWLV
+4499 DEAYWLV
-4505 KQWETGSGKYEAL
+4505 KQWETGSDKYEAL

-4557 LFNGT
+4557 MFSGT

>member
-1 MSWKDRVK
+1 MAENWREKFKEQIISSPDYVGNKTVSDPDWREKMK
-9 ANEESGINAKLRAEA
+9 AAVNDGSAAKAYNAESKRMATEA
-24 AGNLYS
+24 AYNKKVSQGKS
-30 AMRDYA
+30 AYEKYL
-36 ATSGQ
+36 SGT
-41 YKDQGQRDQFERNLS
+41 KSDGKKK
-56 EYESIVNRLG
+56 
-66 SSGVDIT
+66 
-73 GQDEVIKSFRSF
+73 KSFLDYF
-85 HGDTSKIYSRFK
+85 ANVGYAGDTSLPNGGMSSAVMQIERDHDKPQPINISALSDDQLKDFYYLYAESPEKAKEYVEETNNKNAAIKADERAKWAGKNTGTRILSAVAQAPVSAISMADYLNQLAWYNATGEVYTERNADSPTMLSRSLIGGAAQGLTEKGLFNTGLLK
-97 NRGEYDA
+97 GEIDESIPIVGGMSLGSAYQLGTSMINSAVSAATQGSIGAIFMGGSAASNAFYDA
-104 AVKAQKDYTALLGFD
+104 LDKGASADQAIYNGLAQGTAEALFEYVSLDNLIKMDVSAPLIKNVLKQGGIEASEEAMTSISNYVTD
-119 TKAGQQEVDKLE
+119 AIIMKGRSEYAELLE
-131 KYLRKAKSLTPA
+131 KYN
-143 GHSVKEGTGVTV
+143 G
-155 NRNTQA
+155 
-161 LNSYLKSVGFSSVDE
+161 
-176 LEKAISDKRLYLAQA
+176 
-191 KRTQN
+191 N
-196 KSKLDSDA
+196 KSKAYMAMVNQVAQDA
-204 DNDKEFK
+204 
-211 YYSALGADME
+211 
-221 NPTAEDASP
+221 
-230 SIKVFGWEKGGS
+230 IGGFIS
-242 KVKNKVAYSRDNY
+242 
-255 DELMRRSASSVAN
+255 
-268 GGGYSDSN
+268 GGG
-276 FNADYMEMTDDEVN
+276 
-290 KYNYYLAKYGDEK
+290 
-303 ADEYLDS
+303 
-310 LTETLSYR
+310 LTLI
-318 KATKGFRNVE
+318 N
-328 GKTADELAFS
+328 
-338 IISGLDQ
+338 
-345 FASGLGSIFSSED
+345 
-358 YIPPSAVQM
+358 
-367 QSSLVREDLADKG
+367 
-380 PDIFGSSLGQTVY
+380 
-393 DLGTTTANM
+393 
-402 LPSIAVGT
+402 
-410 LVGMVN
+410 
-416 PIAGK
+416 
-421 VAGDALMGASAA
+421 
-433 GNAYTE
+433 
-439 MLNLG
+439 
-444 YDKSQARAYGTITGA
+444 YGT
-459 LEAGLQYLLGGIGAL
+459 
-474 GGEISGKA
+474 
-482 ISKAV
+482 
-487 EGINNGAAKFAIKF
+487 NG
-501 GGEMASEGIEEAL
+501 
-514 QEVLSPILKNA
+514 V
-525 IFNTDESIDWEQVA
+525 
-539 YSGLLGAMSA
+539 
-549 GLFNSS
+549 FNSRQTKKVYS
-555 NAVTN
+555 PV
-560 TVRMNNANKELY
+560 VQ
-572 GSNLRDLVAESLEL
+572 DLVAESLEL
-586 NPDNKLAKKIQLKLD
+586 NPDNKLAKKIQDKIN
-601 SDSDVSGRN
+601 SGKSISGRN

-640 YGESGDVEALAA
+640 YGESGDVEALAS

-694 NTEWAE
+694 NTGWAE
-700 TLGTDRINAETY
+700 TLGTDRINAEAY

-734 ENIQQYPTVRE
+734 ENIQQSPTVRE

-826 LEGVAYLTEKQQE
+826 LEGVAYLTEKQRE

-844 GTAAANDEAVAKAKD
+844 GVAASNTEADAKAND
-859 RTSRANDKIG
+859 RTSRANGKTG

-883 SLNEQQ
+883 SLNDQQ
-889 KRATRVLRTVAEAT
+889 KRATRVLRTVAEVT

-942 LLEDKDANDIGKYAM
+942 LLEGKDANDIGKYAM

-1087 SIIDMFDT
+1087 SIIEMFDT

-1109 VDETEHVADKVEN
+1109 VDETEQVADKLEN
-1122 VEASTASEETET
+1122 AEASTVSEETET

-1160 NEYGSVEIK
+1160 NEYGRVEVK
-1169 FSEKPSEAVREV
+1169 FDDKPAEAVRDV

-1187 RWHKAKGV
+1187 RWNKAKKV
-1195 WYGKTSHDVIAEAL
+1195 WYGKTSHDAIVDAL
-1209 NKAYEAEQAP
+1209 NKAYEAESSPEA
-1219 APVDTKPT
+1219 
-1227 EETPKSDFAKVWES
+1227 KSDFMKSWER
-1241 ATQEAKDEII
+1241 ATQAEKDEVVD
-1251 QAIYEN
+1251 AINQN
-1257 TKISHMA
+1257 TKLSHIA
-1264 PTEVRETPPVYSATK
+1264 PTEIREEIPAQAENIT
-1279 ETPVNADVS
+1279 EVNDNGAE
-1288 IDYSKTNEIAK
+1288 NEINE
-1299 KIIKQTKIGM
+1299 G
-1309 NNYTFTAKVGN
+1309 
-1320 SYIAGNSFVV
+1320 
-1330 SVVDLDT
+1330 
-1337 FKSLFETVAKPA
+1337 TVHSSKP
-1349 IDGNALEKIVNNK
+1349 
-1362 DYTKFTGKA
+1362 
-1371 YSYLNNSGYT
+1371 
-1381 SQIKSV
+1381 
-1387 LLESAK
+1387 
-1393 DQILINEKY
+1393 
-1402 AKYFDGYDF
+1402 
-1411 YHIPGKK
+1411 
-1418 NLPILIK
+1418 
-1425 DLNGNTI
+1425 
-1432 GIVMPMRIDKPI
+1432 
-1444 NTEKLDT
+1444 
-1451 SKMKS
+1451 
-1456 FRNAQENVEE
+1456 
-1466 IKEEKKNGGKNKA
+1466 
-1479 DKGTIQ
+1479 
-1485 QSESDGDGAARLLDE
+1485 DGDGAARLLDE

-1519 EDRGRPA
+1519 EDRGRQA

-1534 SADRSGGSE
+1534 SSDRSGGSE

-1567 AGQTEQG
+1567 AGQAEQG

-1600 KAKSEKLRETV
+1600 KAKSEKLREAV

-1682 NAFGELRYNRETHRS
+1682 NAFGELRYNSETHRS

-1978 TYTPFTNK
+1978 TYTPFTDK

-2401 LVTPKYNGSNL
+2401 LVTPKYNGTNL

-2858 TSKTVSEEVDDDVF
+2858 TSKTVS
-2872 DTESAQL
+2872 AQL

-3079 IAKGKQDIKS
+3079 IAKGKQDIKA
-3089 TVDTYSDGKFAM
+3089 TVDTYSDGKFSM

-3199 TDLSAQEAIIAAPFA
+3199 TDLAAQEAIIAAPFA

-3246 VQYQARKPLDDE
+3246 VQYQARKYWRPSLTQAEWDRLNTLKAKEVETNLNFID
-3258 LPKKHNKK
+3258 
-3266 STYSET
+3266 SET
-3272 ETPVSQAI
+3272 KWLYNVSSGNAIFAVYSTADTENPTVLYASTGEQAKAEANTLISVLEEYRNADIGTETFGSWVETHGLQRSPDGIYSYQSVHSGNANSDDGLDVRKSGRKPSAAFTSCLKNIGKQFQHDTISDASSIRRRDARAI
-3280 SSAKTS
+3280 MSESRIDDLIADSSA
-3286 IMQIP
+3286 
-3291 ALFKH
+3291 
-3296 KAVKFGDVNID
+3296 
-3307 IGGGRFD
+3307 
-3314 LATNYLASIGTTNLV
+3314 
-3329 FDPFN
+3329 
-3334 RPETTNA
+3334 
-3341 STLDYLRSGKRADTA
+3341 GKRADYAQAWITSINP
-3356 TCANVLNVI
+3356 TDFLNMTLGEKNQNREKFDMMPGDYGSTIKDYDFIEGGLKKEKRQTPYLAIDVDTGEVVGHEGRHRMRALEKEGVTY
-3365 AEEEARKN
+3365 AEIKVEFRDSDGRLIKEKQGYGIPLKPIDR
-3373 VILEVA
+3373 LE
-3379 KAIKPDGVAYFMVY
+3379 IF
-3393 EGNGTGIGKET
+3393 NQRGTGQ
-3404 SAGYQN
+3404 SAILRN
-3410 NRKTADYVQE
+3410 IIPLN
-3420 ISQWFD
+3420 
-3426 SVQRSG
+3426 
-3432 KLITATKPKANLPKA
+3432 KANRDHILQSYGKA
-3447 AWELSPGNAVFYQQ
+3447 DEGDIRFQQ

-3599 RDRIKADT
+3599 RDRITVTSMQLSDW
-3607 DSLTQWILHPNN
+3607 L
-3619 KNAYQH
+3619 
-3625 VPDALKNSV
+3625 LKNSDKEHV
-3634 IPFLTSIDF
+3634 PEVLKKPVLELLTSIDF
-3643 TSKQRLRGGE
+3643 SSKRLLSGGQE
-3653 ATKADKE
+3653 TKADKK
-3660 FITQLN
+3660 FGANLAALN
-3666 KLKGAIKQNI
+3666 KLLEGQQGAIDGVDNAVDNI
-3676 DVRGLYSGYND
+3676 GAYLDISAENRQFLND
-3687 LPEGFMDEMQ
+3687 LVSTVA
-3697 NLIDSAQ
+3697 SA
-3704 ALAESKAGEFV
+3704 SSDGTTFT
-3715 INRMTAEELKTLSK
+3715 INRMTSEELKNFSHFLKNLS
-3729 LVRVVK
+3729 
-3735 KLIIHMNAYHQ
+3735 
-3746 NAMFQHVY
+3746 
-3754 EGGDN
+3754 
-3759 SIEFMS
+3759 
-3765 KIGNATNTGAVS
+3765 T
-3777 EFLMW
+3777 
-3782 QQMRP
+3782 
-3787 AYAFERFGKGGEAI
+3787 AI
-3801 YDEFRRGQATLAF
+3801 RKANATLA
-3814 NTVKIKEFSDKT
+3814 NARYENIPSMAQDSMAHMEAMGEARALDGTKLVKLIGWKNATPYFAFKRFGEAGKSLFEGLYKGWGKMAFHQQEILNFTKELYKAKEVRKWRSDIHDIT
-3826 YTDAEVKAW
+3826 
-3835 EKETKTFVLG
+3835 L
-3845 EDTVKIPVSY
+3845 EDGSKIQMSTAQI
-3855 LMGFYELSKQKD
+3855 MELSMLMKREQALK
-3867 SLEHILGEG
+3867 HINGVG
-3876 IRVATY
+3876 IRIGNIKTKSGIKQDTNYYKLTVGDMDNIKKLLTQRQLKVAQ
-3882 KNGKEKI
+3882 
-3889 SDVGHALT
+3889 D
-3897 PGDISTMIKALTPRQ
+3897 M
-3912 MEVADKL
+3912 
-3919 QKFMSTQ
+3919 QKYMAKR
-3926 GAEWGNYVSVAR
+3926 GAEWGNEISMAR
-3938 FGEELFTNPEYYP
+3938 FGYEFYTEGENYYP
-3951 INSDGRHLEA
+3951 IKTDDNSRPMRDTDIQGNSMFR
-3961 TADEHPSAASLYAL
+3961 L
-3975 LNMSFTKSRKEGAN
+3975 LNLSASKSLNQYAN
-3989 NRIVL
+3989 NALVVGD
-3994 YSIFD
+3994 IFD
-3999 VFANHMSSMAQ
+3999 TFTGHMTDMAKL
-4010 YNAFALPILDSLK
+4010 NALGLPLLDAIK
-4023 WFNYQQVEKNEDGS
+4023 WFNYRERTNNPDGTINEQSLTKSMEKAFGKAAGNYFRTLMKDINGVKESGDRSGDIFNKMLTRYKIAAVAANIRVALLQPTS
-4037 KTILGSVR
+4037 YVR
-4045 EQMARVYGVPEE
+4045 AQY
-4057 SRPGS
+4057 
-4062 GRKGYAENFVI
+4062 
-4073 GIIKAFNGTETQ
+4073 IIKKRHL
-4085 GIPTDMQ
+4085 
-4092 GLNAMHKY
+4092 LNAF
-4100 NMAQVAYNVRV
+4100 VF
-4111 VLQQPMAITRAGLL
+4111 
-4125 VDYKNIIKGLRL
+4125 
-4137 SPSAIKKNIE
+4137 KKNGYNE
-4147 EMHKYS
+4147 AMKYS
-4153 GIAVWKS
+4153 GTAVWKS
-4160 LGFYDINISRGLT
+4160 LGYYDT
-4173 DIIKHNDNALD
+4173 DIARSMRTQIENGDAVLD
-4184 KIGDIGMWGAE
+4184 KVRDWSMGLAELGDKRTWGRLWVACKLQTKSENPRLTGDALCKATAELFDEMIYATQVMDSTLTRSEIMRGTTRADKLVSAFGAE
-4195 KADLITWAAIWSAC
+4195 PTLSANIVMDAASEYMI
-4209 KDRVMRDYG
+4209 DMR
-4218 RPTTEEYYAQVTKLF
+4218 
-4233 EDVIYKTQ
+4233 KT
-4241 VVDSVLTKNEWLR
+4241 
-4254 SKGAW
+4254 
-4259 ARLLGSF
+4259 
-4266 MSEPTTTASM
+4266 
-4276 LLDAYYK
+4276 DA
-4283 YRLDLQR
+4283 
-4290 GLNRQQAWK
+4290 
-4299 LNGRNIGRTAY
+4299 RTAWRKNKDKIALAFTTY
-4310 VYAVGAVLLAAIQAV
+4310 VSSAAFAAFVESLWDAV
-4325 ADAWR
+4325 R
-4330 DDDDYQTFIEKW
+4330 DDDDYETFLEKFMQ
-4342 LEAFEGNLVDELM
+4342 AFLGEDGLLSGNLVQDLTIIGKIPEL
-4355 PFNKLPILRDFYE
+4355 KAIIEVLTGD
-4368 LVKSLLETWG
+4368 
-4378 VDTYG
+4378 
-4383 TEPRSVIFQWR
+4383 
-4394 DYLVKSS
+4394 KSS
-4401 EIFHDKIMGE
+4401 DMSIASLESISSTYSIWKETIQLTTGELQDPTKVTYYGKMTPWGKI
-4411 DTNYEW
+4411 
-4417 YGGAYKLLQAV
+4417 YKTLQALSQISGVAV
-4428 SGITGLPMAAVTRE
+4428 SNGARDVIAV
-4442 IIGAWN
+4442 WN
-4448 NIVGGLAPSL
+4448 TIVGSFAPSMKL
-4458 KVKTYDA
+4458 KTYDPGTA
-4465 GTKGN
+4465 GS
-4470 IKYAYQDGYLTE
+4470 IKHAYLGGALTE
-4482 EEAINELIE
+4482 TEAIDELIKA
-4491 TGEAKDKN
+4491 GEAEDN
-4499 EAYWLV
+4499 DEAYWLV
-4505 KQWETGSGKYEAL
+4505 KQWETGSSKYEAL

-4647 DGKNDAY
+4647 DGKNDDY

-4674 TALALANGISETQIN
+4674 TALALANGISEKQIN

>member
-9 ANEESGINAKLRAEA
+9 ANEESGVNAKLRAEA

-41 YKDQGQRDQFERNLS
+41 YKDQGQRDQFERNIS

-66 SSGVDIT
+66 SSGLDIT
-73 GQDEVIKSFRSF
+73 GQDEVIKSFKSF
-85 HGDTSKIYSRFK
+85 HGDTSKIYSQFK

-104 AVKAQKDYTALLGFD
+104 AVKAQKDYTAMLGFD

-176 LEKAISDKRLYLAQA
+176 LEKAISDKRQYLTQA

-204 DNDKEFK
+204 DNDKEFR
-211 YYSALGADME
+211 YYSTLGAGME
-221 NPTAEDASP
+221 NPTVDDASP

-255 DELMRRSASSVAN
+255 DELMRRSASGVAN

-318 KATKGFRNVE
+318 KATKGFKNVE
-328 GKTADELAFS
+328 GKTAEELAFS
-338 IISGLDQ
+338 IVSGLDQ
-345 FASGLGSIFSSED
+345 FASGLGGLFSSED

-421 VAGDALMGASAA
+421 VTGDALMGASAA

-474 GGEISGKA
+474 GGEVSGKA

-586 NPDNKLAKKIQLKLD
+586 NPDNKLAKKIQRKLD
-601 SDSDVSGRN
+601 SDSDVSGRS

-632 AAAEQLTK
+632 AAAERLTK
-640 YGESGDVEALAA
+640 YGETGDVEALAS

-664 RSERALIDNSEYGQR
+664 RSERALIDSSEYGQR
-679 VANELAPENIDSGEY
+679 VVNELAPENIDSGEY
-694 NTEWAE
+694 NTGWAE
-700 TLGTDRINAETY
+700 TLGTDRINAEVY
-712 SRLLQDAQVE
+712 SKLLQNALVE

-734 ENIQQYPTVRE
+734 ENIQQSPTIGE
-745 TAEVTSSETPTSQT
+745 TAEVMSSEDPTSQA
-759 VKSSLPASDT
+759 VKSSLPAANTQIDT
-769 QADTKSS
+769 NSS

-819 PFSTVKG
+819 PFDTVKG
-826 LEGVAYLTEKQQE
+826 LEQVAYLTETQRE

-844 GTAAANDEAVAKAKD
+844 GAAAANTEASAKAND
-859 RTSRANDKIG
+859 RTGRTNGKIG
-869 RRIGAVKLEGAPAS
+869 RRTGAVKLEGAPAS

-903 GVDIVLYKSDV
+903 GIDIVLYKSDV
-914 NEAGAYEGA
+914 NEAGVYEGA
-923 NGRFD
+923 NGKFD

-942 LLEDKDANDIGKYAM
+942 LLEDKDANDIGKYAI

-968 VEFWNSVRYNEL
+968 VEYWNSVRYNEL

-1037 SHKSLF
+1037 NHKSLF

-1087 SIIDMFDT
+1087 SIIEMFDT

-1109 VDETEHVADKVEN
+1109 VDEAVSTEQVAGKLEN
-1122 VEASTASEETET
+1122 AEASTVSEETET
-1134 AEAEA
+1134 AETEA
-1139 AQVKPEPKT
+1139 AQVKSEPKT

-1160 NEYGSVEIK
+1160 TEYGSVEVK
-1169 FSEKPSEAVREV
+1169 FNEKPSEAVRDV

-1187 RWHKAKGV
+1187 RWNKAKKV
-1195 WYGKTSHDVIAEAL
+1195 WYGKTSHDAIVDAL
-1209 NKAYEAEQAP
+1209 NKAYEAESS
-1219 APVDTKPT
+1219 T
-1227 EETPKSDFAKVWES
+1227 EAKSDFMKSWEK
-1241 ATQEAKDEII
+1241 ATQAEKDEVVE
-1251 QAIYEN
+1251 AINQN
-1257 TKISHMA
+1257 TKFSHIA
-1264 PTEVRETPPVYSATK
+1264 PTEIR
-1279 ETPVNADVS
+1279 
-1288 IDYSKTNEIAK
+1288 
-1299 KIIKQTKIGM
+1299 
-1309 NNYTFTAKVGN
+1309 
-1320 SYIAGNSFVV
+1320 
-1330 SVVDLDT
+1330 
-1337 FKSLFETVAKPA
+1337 
-1349 IDGNALEKIVNNK
+1349 
-1362 DYTKFTGKA
+1362 
-1371 YSYLNNSGYT
+1371 
-1381 SQIKSV
+1381 
-1387 LLESAK
+1387 
-1393 DQILINEKY
+1393 
-1402 AKYFDGYDF
+1402 
-1411 YHIPGKK
+1411 
-1418 NLPILIK
+1418 
-1425 DLNGNTI
+1425 
-1432 GIVMPMRIDKPI
+1432 
-1444 NTEKLDT
+1444 
-1451 SKMKS
+1451 
-1456 FRNAQENVEE
+1456 EE
-1466 IKEEKKNGGKNKA
+1466 IPAQAENITEDNDNGTENEVNEGA
-1479 DKGTIQ
+1479 VHSPQ
-1485 QSESDGDGAARLLDE
+1485 SDGDGAARLLDE

-1508 AGGQREAVASA
+1508 AGGQRETVASA
-1519 EDRGRPA
+1519 EDRGRQA

-1534 SADRSGGSE
+1534 TSDRSSGSE
-1543 GDGQSRDL
+1543 GNGQSRDL
-1551 QRGRG
+1551 RR
-1556 DDGQRRVRGDR
+1556 DDG
-1567 AGQTEQG
+1567 
-1574 ALGELLRTEESAE
+1574 
-1587 RSDERG
+1587 
-1593 RVTQEEQ
+1593 VTQEEQ
-1600 KAKSEKLRETV
+1600 QANVEKLKETV
-1611 SEQIEQQSTESPK
+1611 SAQIEQQSTEVPK

-1645 ANIDAIK
+1645 ANLDAIK

-1682 NAFGELRYNRETHRS
+1682 NAFGELRYNSETRRS

-1708 FEEFRQLVTD
+1708 FGEFRQLVTD

-1777 GMSSKV
+1777 GMNSKV

-1839 RNYPKRITKAIH
+1839 RHYPKRITKAIH

-1912 VVTDILVLKKRAPG
+1912 VVTDILVLKKRVAG

-1931 EAFLEAPSRSVG
+1931 EAFLNAPSRSLDG
-1943 ESWQRANVNE
+1943 SWQRVNVNE
-1953 YFDNHPEMVLGNAE
+1953 YFDNHPEMVLGKAE

-1978 TYTPFTNK
+1978 TYSPLTDK
-1986 GSLGEQIREAFKNIT
+1986 GSLGDQIREAFKNIN

-2026 KQHGLEVK
+2026 KLHGLEVK
-2034 EDGVYRNVDGHLEKV
+2034 ADGVYRNIDGRLEMV

-2093 KAYDDFVKKYGP
+2093 KAYDDFVNKYGP

-2169 RTGGIDT
+2169 RTGGID
-2176 ALIAKITDSTEEAV
+2176 ASLIGKLTDSTEEAV

-2223 REAEALVP
+2223 RDAEALVP
-2231 YDSDYKHNVEE
+2231 FDSDYKYNVEE

-2255 IYVTVGSPWIP
+2255 IYVSVGSPWIP

-2279 GRNME
+2279 GRNIE

-2289 PDVSVGRTSTG
+2289 PDVTVGRTSTG

-2401 LVTPKYNGSNL
+2401 LVTPKYNGANL

-2643 YAKVRYLQSLNGGRG
+2643 YAKVRYLQGLNGGRG

-2763 CEPGEFQRNYMKLLE
+2763 CEPGEFQRNYMKSLE

-2790 EDNMLKIT
+2790 KDNMLKIT

-3008 GRSAEDT
+3008 GRSAEDA

-3199 TDLSAQEAIIAAPFA
+3199 TDLSAQEAIISSPFA
-3214 KQAELDAKTSR
+3214 KQAELEQKTAR

-3246 VQYQARKPLDDE
+3246 IQYQARKPLDDE

-3272 ETPVSQAI
+3272 ETLFMQWENGSAPIGEVKRFSRFGKFRYYEKTKKGSIELSRDQYNERRKFDAQNTYTRVQRQISEATDYNEGSERNMLGYSDGNRNAGGVGVLSRQTVWETLRHDATGSVRGGVRNSSGNDVNSPVSQAI

-3334 RPETTNA
+3334 RPEATNA

-3379 KAIKPDGVAYFMVY
+3379 KAIKPDGTAYFMVY

-3432 KLITATKPKANLPKA
+3432 KLITATKPKKNLPKA
-3447 AWELSPGNAVFYQQ
+3447 AWELSPGNAVLYQQ

-3526 RAEAKKTLNRM
+3526 RAEAQKTLNRM

-3586 RDRRNNAA
+3586 RDRRNNSA

-3599 RDRIKADT
+3599 RDRIVITSMQLSDW
-3607 DSLTQWILHPNN
+3607 LF
-3619 KNAYQH
+3619 KNSDKEH
-3625 VPDALKNSV
+3625 VPEVLKKPV
-3634 IPFLTSIDF
+3634 LELLTSIDF
-3643 TSKQRLRGGE
+3643 SSKRLLSGGQE
-3653 ATKADKE
+3653 TKADKK
-3660 FITQLN
+3660 FGANLAALN
-3666 KLKGAIKQNI
+3666 KLLEGQQGAIDGVDNAVDNI
-3676 DVRGLYSGYND
+3676 GAYLDISAENRQFLND
-3687 LPEGFMDEMQ
+3687 LV
-3697 NLIDSAQ
+3697 NTVASA
-3704 ALAESKAGEFV
+3704 SSDGTTFT
-3715 INRMTAEELKTLSK
+3715 INRMTSEELKNFSHFLKNLS
-3729 LVRVVK
+3729 
-3735 KLIIHMNAYHQ
+3735 
-3746 NAMFQHVY
+3746 
-3754 EGGDN
+3754 
-3759 SIEFMS
+3759 
-3765 KIGNATNTGAVS
+3765 T
-3777 EFLMW
+3777 
-3782 QQMRP
+3782 
-3787 AYAFERFGKGGEAI
+3787 AI
-3801 YDEFRRGQATLAF
+3801 RKANATLA
-3814 NTVKIKEFSDKT
+3814 NARYENIPSMAQDSMAHMEAMGEARALDGTKLVKLIGWKNATPYFAFKRFGEAGKALFEGLYKGWGKMAFHQQEILKFTKDLYKAKEVRKWRSEIHDIT
-3826 YTDAEVKAW
+3826 
-3835 EKETKTFVLG
+3835 L
-3845 EDTVKIPVSY
+3845 EDGSKLQMSTAQI
-3855 LMGFYELSKQKD
+3855 MELSMLMKREQALK
-3867 SLEHILGEG
+3867 HINGVG
-3876 IRVATY
+3876 IRIGNIKTKSGIKQDTNYYKLTVGDMANIKKLLTQRQLKVAQ
-3882 KNGKEKI
+3882 E
-3889 SDVGHALT
+3889 
-3897 PGDISTMIKALTPRQ
+3897 M
-3912 MEVADKL
+3912 
-3919 QKFMSTQ
+3919 QKYMAKR
-3926 GAEWGNYVSVAR
+3926 GAEWGNEISMAR
-3938 FGEELFTNPEYYP
+3938 FGYEFYTEGENYYP
-3951 INSDGRHLEA
+3951 IKTDDNSRPMRDTDIQGNSMFR
-3961 TADEHPSAASLYAL
+3961 L
-3975 LNMSFTKSRKEGAN
+3975 LNLSASKSLNQYAN
-3989 NRIVL
+3989 NALVIGD
-3994 YSIFD
+3994 IFD
-3999 VFANHMSSMAQ
+3999 TFTGHMADMAKL
-4010 YNAFALPILDSLK
+4010 NALGLPLLDAIK
-4023 WFNYQQVEKNEDGS
+4023 WFNYRDRTKNPDGTINEQSLTKSMEKAFGKAAGS
-4037 KTILGSVR
+4037 YFRTLMKDINGVKESGDRSGDIFNKMLTRYKIAAVAANIRVALLQPTSYVR
-4045 EQMARVYGVPEE
+4045 AQY
-4057 SRPGS
+4057 
-4062 GRKGYAENFVI
+4062 
-4073 GIIKAFNGTETQ
+4073 IIKKRHL
-4085 GIPTDMQ
+4085 
-4092 GLNAMHKY
+4092 LNAF
-4100 NMAQVAYNVRV
+4100 VF
-4111 VLQQPMAITRAGLL
+4111 
-4125 VDYKNIIKGLRL
+4125 
-4137 SPSAIKKNIE
+4137 KKNGYDE
-4147 EMHKYS
+4147 AMKYS
-4153 GIAVWKS
+4153 GTAVWKS
-4160 LGFYDINISRGLT
+4160 LGYYDT
-4173 DIIKHNDNALD
+4173 DIARSMRTQIENGDTWLD
-4184 KIGDIGMWGAE
+4184 KVRDRSMGLAELGDKRTWGRLWVACKLQTKANNPSLTGEALCKATAELFDEMIYATQVMDSTLTRSEIMRGTTRADKLVSAFGAE
-4195 KADLITWAAIWSAC
+4195 PTLSANIVMDAASEYMI
-4209 KDRVMRDYG
+4209 DMR
-4218 RPTTEEYYAQVTKLF
+4218 
-4233 EDVIYKTQ
+4233 KT
-4241 VVDSVLTKNEWLR
+4241 
-4254 SKGAW
+4254 
-4259 ARLLGSF
+4259 
-4266 MSEPTTTASM
+4266 
-4276 LLDAYYK
+4276 DA
-4283 YRLDLQR
+4283 
-4290 GLNRQQAWK
+4290 
-4299 LNGRNIGRTAY
+4299 RTAWRKNKDKIALAFTTY
-4310 VYAVGAVLLAAIQAV
+4310 VSSAAFAALVESLWDAV
-4325 ADAWR
+4325 R
-4330 DDDDYQTFIEKW
+4330 DDDDYETFLEKFMQ
-4342 LEAFEGNLVDELM
+4342 AFLGEDGLLSGNLVQDLTIIGKIPELKAII
-4355 PFNKLPILRDFYE
+4355 NVLTGD
-4368 LVKSLLETWG
+4368 
-4378 VDTYG
+4378 
-4383 TEPRSVIFQWR
+4383 
-4394 DYLVKSS
+4394 KSS
-4401 EIFHDKIMGE
+4401 DMSVAALESISSTYSIWKETIQLLTGELEEPTKVTYNGKMTPWGKI
-4411 DTNYEW
+4411 
-4417 YGGAYKLLQAV
+4417 YKTLQALSQV
-4428 SGITGLPMAAVTRE
+4428 SGVAVSN
-4442 IIGAWN
+4442 GARDVIAVWN
-4448 NIVGGLAPSL
+4448 TIVGSFAPSMKL
-4458 KVKTYDA
+4458 KTYDP
-4465 GTKGN
+4465 GVTGS
-4470 IKYAYQDGYLTE
+4470 IKHAYLGGALTE
-4482 EEAINELIE
+4482 TEAIDELIKA
-4491 TGEAKDKN
+4491 GEAEDN
-4499 EAYWLV
+4499 DEAYWLV

-4543 EKTARSEAASIIGD
+4543 EKAARSEAASIIGD
-4557 LFNGT
+4557 MFNGT

-4570 AAQAISM
+4570 AAQATSM

-4583 KDSDEANDTV
+4583 KDSDEATDTV

-4599 AGDEKYKDISM
+4599 AGDEKYKDISI
-4610 PAVRKYNE
+4610 PAVKKYNE
-4618 YCAGVGISKDMYFDA
+4618 YCVGVGISKDMYFDA
-4633 WSTINDIHGEDYDG
+4633 WSTIKDIHGEDYDG
-4647 DGKNDAY
+4647 DGKVDMY

-4659 KLSYIDSLSISSSQK
+4659 KISYIDSLSISSSQK

>member
-9 ANEESGINAKLRAEA
+9 ANEESGINAKLRAEV

-56 EYESIVNRLG
+56 EYESIVNMLG

-85 HGDTSKIYSRFK
+85 HGDTSKIYSQFK

-601 SDSDVSGRN
+601 SNSDVSGRN

-694 NTEWAE
+694 NTGWAE
-700 TLGTDRINAETY
+700 TLGTDRINAEAY
-712 SRLLQDAQVE
+712 SRLLQNAQVE

-734 ENIQQYPTVRE
+734 ENIQQSPTVRE

-759 VKSSLPASDT
+759 VKSSLPASGT

-797 GQDIKKYDEA
+797 GQDIKKYDDA

-826 LEGVAYLTEKQQE
+826 LEGVAYLTEKQRE

-859 RTSRANDKIG
+859 RTSRANGKTG

-883 SLNEQQ
+883 SLNDQQ

-903 GVDIVLYKSDV
+903 GVDIILYKSDV
-914 NEAGAYEGA
+914 NEAGTYEGA

-942 LLEDKDANDIGKYAM
+942 LLEGKDANDIGKYAM

-1109 VDETEHVADKVEN
+1109 VDETEHVADKLEN

-1148 TTSEHGYTVTDN
+1148 TTSEHGYTVADN
-1160 NEYGSVEIK
+1160 TEYGSVEVK
-1169 FSEKPSEAVREV
+1169 FNDKPSEAVRDV

-1187 RWHKAKGV
+1187 RWNKAKKV
-1195 WYGKTSHDVIAEAL
+1195 WYGKTSHDAIVDAL
-1209 NKAYEAEQAP
+1209 NKAYEAESSPEA
-1219 APVDTKPT
+1219 
-1227 EETPKSDFAKVWES
+1227 KSDFMKSWER
-1241 ATQEAKDEII
+1241 ATQAEKDEVVD
-1251 QAIYEN
+1251 AIYQN
-1257 TKISHMA
+1257 TKLSYIA
-1264 PTEVRETPPVYSATK
+1264 PTEIREEIPAQAENIT
-1279 ETPVNADVS
+1279 EVNDNGAE
-1288 IDYSKTNEIAK
+1288 NEINEGA
-1299 KIIKQTKIGM
+1299 
-1309 NNYTFTAKVGN
+1309 VH
-1320 SYIAGNSFVV
+1320 SS
-1330 SVVDLDT
+1330 
-1337 FKSLFETVAKPA
+1337 KP
-1349 IDGNALEKIVNNK
+1349 
-1362 DYTKFTGKA
+1362 
-1371 YSYLNNSGYT
+1371 
-1381 SQIKSV
+1381 
-1387 LLESAK
+1387 
-1393 DQILINEKY
+1393 
-1402 AKYFDGYDF
+1402 
-1411 YHIPGKK
+1411 
-1418 NLPILIK
+1418 
-1425 DLNGNTI
+1425 
-1432 GIVMPMRIDKPI
+1432 
-1444 NTEKLDT
+1444 
-1451 SKMKS
+1451 
-1456 FRNAQENVEE
+1456 
-1466 IKEEKKNGGKNKA
+1466 
-1479 DKGTIQ
+1479 
-1485 QSESDGDGAARLLDE
+1485 DGDGAARLLDE
-1500 LQAGDVQR
+1500 LQAEDVQR
-1508 AGGQREAVASA
+1508 AGGQRESVASA

-1534 SADRSGGSE
+1534 TSDRSGGSE
-1543 GDGQSRDL
+1543 RDGQSRDL

-1587 RSDERG
+1587 RSDERE

-1682 NAFGELRYNRETHRS
+1682 NAFGELRYNSETHRS

-1978 TYTPFTNK
+1978 TYTPFTDK

-2401 LVTPKYNGSNL
+2401 LVTPKYNGANL

-2586 ELTSKPKDEDNIDFE
+2586 ELTSKPKDDDNIDFE

-2778 ERADNVKNVDPS
+2778 ERADNIKNVDPS

-3079 IAKGKQDIKS
+3079 IAKGKQDIKA
-3089 TVDTYSDGKFAM
+3089 TVDTYSDGKFSM

-3107 FTEKKDAGKA
+3107 FSEKKDAGKA

-3135 KFAGFELRIIK
+3135 KFAGFELRVIK

-3187 IGVWSDRLTETE
+3187 IGVWSDRLAETKS
-3199 TDLSAQEAIIAAPFA
+3199 DLAAQEAIISSPFA
-3214 KQAELDAKTSR
+3214 KQAELEAKTSR

-3258 LPKKHNKK
+3258 LPMKHNKK

-3272 ETPVSQAI
+3272 ETQFMQWENGSAPIGEVKRFSRFGKFRYYEKTKKGSIELSREQYNERRKFDAQNTYTRVQRQISEATDYNEGSERNMLGYSDGNRNAGGAGVLSRQTVWETLRHDATGSVRGGVRNSSGNDVNSPVSQAI

-3426 SVQRSG
+3426 RVQRSG

-3498 LDNLNELEQKRAE
+3498 LDNLNELEQKRSE

-3526 RAEAKKTLNRM
+3526 RAEAQKTLNRM

-3586 RDRRNNAA
+3586 RDRRNNSA

-3599 RDRIKADT
+3599 RERIVVTSMQLSDW
-3607 DSLTQWILHPNN
+3607 L
-3619 KNAYQH
+3619 
-3625 VPDALKNSV
+3625 LKNSDKEHV
-3634 IPFLTSIDF
+3634 PEVLKKPVLELLTSIDF
-3643 TSKQRLRGGE
+3643 SSKRLLSGGQE
-3653 ATKADKE
+3653 TKADKK
-3660 FITQLN
+3660 FGANLAALN
-3666 KLKGAIKQNI
+3666 KLLEGQQGAIDGVDNAVDNI
-3676 DVRGLYSGYND
+3676 GAYLDISAENRQFLND
-3687 LPEGFMDEMQ
+3687 LVSTVA
-3697 NLIDSAQ
+3697 SA
-3704 ALAESKAGEFV
+3704 SSDGTTFT
-3715 INRMTAEELKTLSK
+3715 INRMTSEELKNFSHFLKNLS
-3729 LVRVVK
+3729 
-3735 KLIIHMNAYHQ
+3735 
-3746 NAMFQHVY
+3746 
-3754 EGGDN
+3754 
-3759 SIEFMS
+3759 
-3765 KIGNATNTGAVS
+3765 T
-3777 EFLMW
+3777 
-3782 QQMRP
+3782 
-3787 AYAFERFGKGGEAI
+3787 AI
-3801 YDEFRRGQATLAF
+3801 RKANATLA
-3814 NTVKIKEFSDKT
+3814 NARYENIPSMAQDSMAHMEAMGEARALDGTKLVKLIGWKNATPYFAFKRFGEAGKSLFEGLYKGWGKMAFHQQEILNFTKELYKAKEVRKWRSDIHDIT
-3826 YTDAEVKAW
+3826 
-3835 EKETKTFVLG
+3835 L
-3845 EDTVKIPVSY
+3845 EDGSKIQMSTAQI
-3855 LMGFYELSKQKD
+3855 MELSMLMKREQALK
-3867 SLEHILGEG
+3867 HINGVG
-3876 IRVATY
+3876 IRIGNIKTKSGIKQDTNFYKLTVGDMDNIKKLLTQRQLKVAQ
-3882 KNGKEKI
+3882 
-3889 SDVGHALT
+3889 D
-3897 PGDISTMIKALTPRQ
+3897 M
-3912 MEVADKL
+3912 
-3919 QKFMSTQ
+3919 QKYMAKR
-3926 GAEWGNYVSVAR
+3926 GAEWGNEISMAR
-3938 FGEELFTNPEYYP
+3938 FGYEFYTEGENYYP
-3951 INSDGRHLEA
+3951 IKTDDNSRPMRDTDIQGNSMFR
-3961 TADEHPSAASLYAL
+3961 L
-3975 LNMSFTKSRKEGAN
+3975 LNLSASKSLNQYAN
-3989 NRIVL
+3989 NALVVGD
-3994 YSIFD
+3994 IFD
-3999 VFANHMSSMAQ
+3999 TFTGHMTDMAKL
-4010 YNAFALPILDSLK
+4010 NALGLPLLDAIK
-4023 WFNYQQVEKNEDGS
+4023 WFNYRERTNNPDGTINEQSLTKSMEKAFGKAAGNYFRTLMKDINGVKESGDRSGDIFNKMLTRYKIAAVAANIRVALLQPTS
-4037 KTILGSVR
+4037 YVR
-4045 EQMARVYGVPEE
+4045 AQY
-4057 SRPGS
+4057 
-4062 GRKGYAENFVI
+4062 
-4073 GIIKAFNGTETQ
+4073 IIKKRHL
-4085 GIPTDMQ
+4085 
-4092 GLNAMHKY
+4092 LNAF
-4100 NMAQVAYNVRV
+4100 VF
-4111 VLQQPMAITRAGLL
+4111 
-4125 VDYKNIIKGLRL
+4125 
-4137 SPSAIKKNIE
+4137 KKNGYNE
-4147 EMHKYS
+4147 AMKYS
-4153 GIAVWKS
+4153 GTAVWKS
-4160 LGFYDINISRGLT
+4160 LGYYDT
-4173 DIIKHNDNALD
+4173 DIARSMRTQIKNGDAVLD
-4184 KIGDIGMWGAE
+4184 KVRDWSMGLAELGDKRTWGRLWVACKLQTKSENPRLTGDALCKATAELFDEMIYATQVMDSTLTRSEIMRGTTRADKLVSAFGAE
-4195 KADLITWAAIWSAC
+4195 PTLSANIVMDAASEYMI
-4209 KDRVMRDYG
+4209 DMR
-4218 RPTTEEYYAQVTKLF
+4218 
-4233 EDVIYKTQ
+4233 KT
-4241 VVDSVLTKNEWLR
+4241 
-4254 SKGAW
+4254 
-4259 ARLLGSF
+4259 
-4266 MSEPTTTASM
+4266 
-4276 LLDAYYK
+4276 DA
-4283 YRLDLQR
+4283 
-4290 GLNRQQAWK
+4290 
-4299 LNGRNIGRTAY
+4299 RTAWRKNKDKIALAFTTY
-4310 VYAVGAVLLAAIQAV
+4310 VSSAAFAAFVESLWDAV
-4325 ADAWR
+4325 R
-4330 DDDDYQTFIEKW
+4330 DDDDYETFLEKFMQ
-4342 LEAFEGNLVDELM
+4342 AFLGEDGLLSGNLVQDLTIIGKIPEL
-4355 PFNKLPILRDFYE
+4355 KAIIEVLTGD
-4368 LVKSLLETWG
+4368 
-4378 VDTYG
+4378 
-4383 TEPRSVIFQWR
+4383 
-4394 DYLVKSS
+4394 KSS
-4401 EIFHDKIMGE
+4401 DMSIASLESISSTYSIWKETIQLTTGELQDPTKVTYYGKMTPWGKI
-4411 DTNYEW
+4411 
-4417 YGGAYKLLQAV
+4417 YKTLQALSQISGVAV
-4428 SGITGLPMAAVTRE
+4428 SNGARDVIAV
-4442 IIGAWN
+4442 WN
-4448 NIVGGLAPSL
+4448 TIAGSIAPSMKL
-4458 KVKTYDA
+4458 KKLKTYDPGTA
-4465 GTKGN
+4465 GS
-4470 IKYAYQDGYLTE
+4470 IKHAYLGGALTE
-4482 EEAINELIE
+4482 TEAIDELIKA
-4491 TGEAKDKN
+4491 GEAEDN
-4499 EAYWLV
+4499 DEAYWLV

-4674 TALALANGISETQIN
+4674 TALALANGISEKQIN